1 MNNFEILHN
10 VLRNVGVKFD
20 SNTAEN
26 IMQSK
31 PGFIANL
38 LYEIRSNL
46 EKKGVNPENISLKKS
61 SHFQEMYAPMKFRQ
75 EIPQYDAFDSKHFYE
90 TLQRKTRAQKE
101 VDLENKLKRFEDFK
115 IEQNKKIKQAIIDE
129 EIRKKQELD
138 INIRNHRNKNQRY
151 HAFLQQFE
159 EKGINNWKNNMLRA
173 KQREMKDLQFQLN
186 EAQKIQK
193 NLYRGIARNVAIYHS
208 EIEKFEEN
216 FGKNGKKKLL
226 QSKTDEKKN
235 VENENVK
242 ELAEANVENEI
253 ADAGNLGIHTS
264 SNLGTAPHF
273 QSVDNRAAA
282 ICSNIYQKIM
292 LDNRTKTERNRR
304 RRKIIVEQGKTQI
317 EIENKRRE
325 EQYIGKLAKQSNQEK
340 QLTYE
345 TYRVNQCKNIIRENR
360 NLREEMYKK
369 RLEGNK
375 EFQKIN
381 EDNYL
386 KFHIENFHRDQE
398 KEDNRKK
405 DLEISQKQKQ
415 RNLNSDICKSMIDL
429 IIDISDKAYEYQ
441 QINDVEEID
450 PRVWREWTNL
460 FKNNESVL
468 YKIPEK
474 ENEVNN
480 TNNVSINK
488 ETEEKKEDNEN
499 NEPTETKKIENV
511 PENSENKENTK
522 QEDESIHIDINSR
535 YNKTFYS
542 IFNTGDTTCTK
553 LDQIL
558 DECEF
563 YEYQNNKGQWDPE
576 IIPENAFITLKPED
590 LTFNYTQPVVTQ
602 EQGKKDK
609 GGKNVS
615 APKGGANDKAK
626 PENIEEMMK
635 LEDPKDLVIPKE
647 NVKNCL
653 FGDLISILIDLKYEE
668 EKKQAQEERESR
680 KNLFRYIPIKIALI
694 GKDYSGKRTQAKILS
709 ENFPLKIYDLGN
721 LVKDALNILSSK
733 RETSN
738 KFLLTNTIKNKTQK
752 DSVNNTPN
760 NTNTNANNNLDVNN
774 QNNQNNQNTNQNNQ
788 NVPAATETNKT
799 AEANN
804 TVAQMRTEQAA
815 EEVKYAKIKD
825 LAREIKQRLGNG
837 EGVPD
842 DIYAELLCEY
852 IKIDFPPKEDYEL
865 TNEIIDRV
873 GRKEKVLE
881 EIEKNKEQNYNRPK
895 TFERKDKELN
905 DELMKISLEAS
916 KGFVVVN
923 FPNTYN
929 QAKLLENILSG
940 FIPKNE
946 SRPLKSN
953 KMKNIF
959 SIVLDKSEEILPP
972 NKLIQGGFDF
982 IFYIDVPSNECT
994 RRAVGRRIFYDVVNK
1009 ENIIYH
1015 LEDKL
1020 PSTDSNICENLK
1032 KVENVDRCESALVTR
1047 HLSFENCV
1055 NDVISFYQPF
1065 GFENKHLQSFEKID
1079 GHQEKDYV
1087 TQSILDYINQLVK
1100 LNEEH
1105 DQEIFEKH
1113 ENESFEEEDE
1123 NEEEANIS
1131 GLGGNIL
1138 VEGTSGLEEKK
1149 EEVKTEN
1156 KEEKK
1161 EEKNEEKKNNE
1172 ENNENAGGDSEEI
1185 AKENLDNEL
1194 GEKSVSNVENKILDP
1209 YEEYCQKIDKI
1220 KDSLNRD
1227 LADVLL
1233 KIWSNLFQNYVCECK
1248 SIFKFLRVQRDSIS
1262 VNYNLIC
1269 QKFIEFLKRPSKKQI
1284 LLLDYQMKYN
1294 KFLDD
1299 YPDLKDD
1306 PQVKEEHHQEV
1317 DDLNDK
1323 IYEIIETRKNEAV
1336 EERKK
1341 IMTSGWI
1348 ENEMEKFYMALERL
1362 FQNEIDKFIGSLQ
1375 IMRDYYHNLD
1385 NRPLIELPFSTI
1397 DIIKEE
1403 IDQTPIEEFSTEN
1416 NEETDPNNNNP
1427 NSANVNNT
1435 NSSNNNNNEN
1445 ALDVKETLEQY
1456 IEKNLPKSYPRV
1468 EKLYKNSLKIQ
1479 FQYEEALREAEKQKL
1494 EKEKEE
1500 NKKNAGPAKGKK
1512 PAEKNKEV
1520 AEEAVK
1526 EEVYPHGEELK
1537 QAMSNEKAKF
1547 KYKLTLLKHWGIFCL
1562 KNFRKLSLTVYNK
1575 LEDWII
1581 LAIKAENEA
1590 LNELTTML
1598 KENIESESKIKYEL
1612 ALDTFDVIV
1621 NMDVQNYIELPPKPL
1636 PAKEVIDHQ
1645 KFNIVQLK
1653 ILMEELQTYL
1663 VKDCEEPS
1671 CIRSSTFISIFL
1683 KKYISSKNDNDVYYG
1698 IPNLLKEL
1706 SFYNYFKFIKKL
1718 DPENKDLISLKQIG
1732 TFFALIS
1739 DTVPSKDDINS
1750 IREQGE
1756 KICEGGSQMNVEQFT
1771 QIVFWFDEKEKSV
1784 TLPNHEDYHREVK
1797 LKEILFDI
1805 NKDENEEGT
1814 LDLEKFI
1821 SIINL
1826 KCISNELEAD
1836 KFLEKCQGKTYYEV
1850 LFF

>member
-1 MNNFEILHN
+1 MMNNFKILHG

-20 SNTAEN
+20 SNTAKN
-26 IMQSK
+26 IMDSK

-115 IEQNKKIKQAIIDE
+115 IEQDKKIRQAIAE
-129 EIRKKQELD
+129 EEYRLEQEKA

-173 KQREMKDLQFQLN
+173 KQREIKDVQFQLN

-193 NLYRGIARNVAIYHS
+193 NLYRGIARNVAIYHH
-208 EIEKFEEN
+208 EIKQFEEN
-216 FGKNGKKKLL
+216 FGKNGKKISDLTTGK
-226 QSKTDEKKN
+226 KEENEKKG
-235 VENENVK
+235 ESNESHI
-242 ELAEANVENEI
+242 AAANVGQNDLENM
-253 ADAGNLGIHTS
+253 GGSMGIHTN
-264 SNLGTAPHF
+264 SNFGTAPHF
-273 QSVDNRAAA
+273 ESVDNRAAQ
-282 ICSNIYQKIM
+282 ICSGIYQKIM

-304 RRKIIVEQGKTQI
+304 RRKIIVEQGKAQL

-369 RLEGNK
+369 REEGNK
-375 EFQKIN
+375 EFQKLN
-381 EDNYL
+381 EENYL

-405 DLEISQKQKQ
+405 DLEINQKQKQ

-441 QINDVEEID
+441 QINDVEDID

-468 YKIPEK
+468 YKPPEETQEKKENEILQQEEEK
-474 ENEVNN
+474 EN
-480 TNNVSINK
+480 SPQ
-488 ETEEKKEDNEN
+488 EE
-499 NEPTETKKIENV
+499 
-511 PENSENKENTK
+511 ENKENIEKEEENKQKNEENNAGNENQKPEEEKK

-576 IIPENAFITLKPED
+576 IIPETAFISLKPDD
-590 LTFNYTQPVVTQ
+590 LAFNYTQPITNQ
-602 EQGKKDK
+602 EQNKKDK
-609 GGKNVS
+609 GGKNVN
-615 APKGGANDKAK
+615 AGKGGNEKAK

-635 LEDPKDLVIPKE
+635 LEDPNDLIIPKE
-647 NVKNCL
+647 NIKNCL
-653 FGDLISILIDLKYEE
+653 FGDLIGILIDLKYEE
-668 EKKQAQEERESR
+668 EKKKYQEEKDSR

-709 ENFPLKIYDLGN
+709 ENFPLKIYDLGD
-721 LVKDALNILSSK
+721 LVKDALNTLSSK
-733 RETSN
+733 RETTN
-738 KFLLTNTIKNKTQK
+738 KFLLTNSIKSKTLQK
-752 DSVNNTPN
+752 EQTPQNNENNPN
-760 NTNTNANNNLDVNN
+760 NTNNTPTP
-774 QNNQNNQNTNQNNQ
+774 QNE
-788 NVPAATETNKT
+788 ANKT
-799 AEANN
+799 AVDQANN
-804 TVAQMRTEQAA
+804 TIAQMRNEQAA
-815 EEVKYAKIKD
+815 EEVKYSKIKD

-852 IKIDFPPKEDYEL
+852 IKIDFPPKEDFEV

-873 GRKEKVLE
+873 SRKEKVLE
-881 EIEKNKEQNYNRPK
+881 EIEKNKEENIKRPK

-916 KGFVVVN
+916 KGFVIVN

-929 QAKLLENILSG
+929 QAKLLENIISG
-940 FIPKNE
+940 YIPKNE
-946 SRPLKSN
+946 SRQLKSN
-953 KMKNIF
+953 KMKNTF
-959 SIVLDKSEEILPP
+959 SIVLDKSEEVLPP
-972 NKLIQGGFDF
+972 NKLILGGFDF
-982 IFYIDVPSNECT
+982 IFYINVPSNECI
-994 RRAVGRRIFYDVVNK
+994 RRAVGRRLFYNAKDK
-1009 ENIIYH
+1009 EQIIYH

-1032 KVENVDRCESALVTR
+1032 KVGNIDRCESALVTR
-1047 HLSFENCV
+1047 HLSFENSV
-1055 NDVISFYQPF
+1055 DDVISFYQPF
-1065 GFENKHLQSFEKID
+1065 GFENKKLQSFEEIN
-1079 GHQEKDYV
+1079 GNQEKDYV
-1087 TQSILDYINQLVK
+1087 TQNILTYINKLVE

-1113 ENESFEEEDE
+1113 ENESLEEEDE
-1123 NEEEANIS
+1123 GDEDQNIS
-1131 GLGGNIL
+1131 DQLLEGN
-1138 VEGTSGLEEKK
+1138 SALEDKK
-1149 EEVKTEN
+1149 DDLAKAGNVA
-1156 KEEKK
+1156 
-1161 EEKNEEKKNNE
+1161 NNLL
-1172 ENNENAGGDSEEI
+1172 ENNEANNLGENKNDSEDI
-1185 AKENLDNEL
+1185 AKEGGEEIGEQEL
-1194 GEKSVSNVENKILDP
+1194 SKKIEENKPLDK
-1209 YEEYCQKIDKI
+1209 YEEYCQKIQKI

-1227 LADVLL
+1227 LADILL

-1403 IDQTPIEEFSTEN
+1403 IDQTPIEEFATET
-1416 NEETDPNNNNP
+1416 EENNNNT
-1427 NSANVNNT
+1427 NTENTNKENANKENNT
-1435 NSSNNNNNEN
+1435 ES
-1445 ALDVKETLEQY
+1445 DVKETLEQY

-1479 FQYEEALREAEKQKL
+1479 FQYEEALREAEKAKL

-1500 NKKNAGPAKGKK
+1500 NKKNAAAVKGKK
-1512 PAEKNKEV
+1512 APDKNKEN
-1520 AEEAVK
+1520 AEETQK
-1526 EEVYPHGEELK
+1526 DEVYPHSDELK

-1547 KYKLTLLKHWGIFCL
+1547 KYKLTLLKYWGIQCL

-1590 LNELTTML
+1590 LNELTVML

-1636 PAKEVIDHQ
+1636 PAKEVIDHN

-1663 VKDCEEPS
+1663 VENTS
-1671 CIRSSTFISIFL
+1671 SIRSSTFISIFL

-1698 IPNLLKEL
+1698 IPNMLKNL

-1718 DPENKDLISLKQIG
+1718 DPENTDLISLKQIG
-1732 TFFALIS
+1732 TFFALLSNIIP
-1739 DTVPSKDDINS
+1739 TKEEINE
-1750 IREQGE
+1750 IKEQG
-1756 KICEGGSQMNVEQFT
+1756 KKLSGDDYPLVTMSQFT
-1771 QIVFWFDEKEKSV
+1771 QIEFWFDQNEKSP
-1784 TLPNHEDYHREVK
+1784 TLKNHEDYHRELK

-1805 NKDENEEGT
+1805 NKNTNQSQEDAESLMDMEEFINII
-1814 LDLEKFI
+1814 DLE
-1821 SIINL
+1821 
-1826 KCISNELEAD
+1826 CISTEPE
-1836 KFLEKCQGKTYYEV
+1836 KFQGKTYYDI

>member
-1 MNNFEILHN
+1 MNNFKILHG

-20 SNTAEN
+20 TNTAEN

-101 VDLENKLKRFEDFK
+101 IDLENKLKRFEDFK
-115 IEQNKKIKQAIIDE
+115 IEQTKKIKQAIAE
-129 EIRKKQELD
+129 EQYRLEQEKA

-173 KQREMKDLQFQLN
+173 KQREIKDVQFQLN

-193 NLYRGIARNVAIYHS
+193 NLYRGIAKNIAIYHH
-208 EIEKFEEN
+208 EIKQFEEN
-216 FGKNGKKKLL
+216 FGKNGKKR
-226 QSKTDEKKN
+226 TDLNAGKKEENEKKG
-235 VENENVK
+235 ESNESHI
-242 ELAEANVENEI
+242 AAANVPNDLENMG
-253 ADAGNLGIHTS
+253 GNTGIQTN
-264 SNLGTAPHF
+264 SNFGSAPHF
-273 QSVDNRAAA
+273 ESVDNRAAN
-282 ICSNIYQKIM
+282 ICAGIFQKIM

-304 RRKIIVEQGKTQI
+304 RRKIIVEQGKAQL

-369 RLEGNK
+369 RDEGNK

-415 RNLNSDICKSMIDL
+415 RNQNSNICRSMVDL
-429 IIDISDKAYEYQ
+429 IVDISDKAYEYQ

-468 YKIPEK
+468 YKPPEEVK
-474 ENEVNN
+474 EK
-480 TNNVSINK
+480 K
-488 ETEEKKEDNEN
+488 ETENKEEEEEKEKEKAEEENKEPEEEKETKEKKENVEEGENNKQNNEN
-499 NEPTETKKIENV
+499 QEEK
-511 PENSENKENTK
+511 K

-542 IFNTGDTTCTK
+542 IFNTGDTSCTK

-563 YEYQNNKGQWDPE
+563 YEYQNNKGQWNPE
-576 IIPENAFITLKPED
+576 IIPESAFVSLKPED
-590 LTFNYTQPVVTQ
+590 LAFNYTQPVINQ
-602 EQGKKDK
+602 EQNKKEK
-609 GGKNVS
+609 GGKNVN
-615 APKGGANDKAK
+615 AGKGGTNDKAK

-635 LEDPKDLVIPKE
+635 LENPNDLIIPKE

-653 FGDLISILIDLKYEE
+653 FGDLIGVLIDLKYEE
-668 EKKQAQEERESR
+668 EKKKYQEEKDSR
-680 KNLFRYIPIKIALI
+680 KNLFRYIPIKIAII

-709 ENFPLKIYDLGN
+709 ENFPLKIYDLGE

-738 KFLLTNTIKNKTQK
+738 KFLLTNTIKNKTIQK
-752 DSVNNTPN
+752 EQEKQTANENN
-760 NTNTNANNNLDVNN
+760 NANNPQNQANNDANNTALD
-774 QNNQNNQNTNQNNQ
+774 
-788 NVPAATETNKT
+788 K
-799 AEANN
+799 ANN

-815 EEVKYAKIKD
+815 EEVKYSKIKD
-825 LAREIKQRLGNG
+825 LAREIKHRLGNG

-852 IKIDFPPKEDYEL
+852 IKIDFPPKEDSEV

-873 GRKEKVLE
+873 DRKEKVLE
-881 EIEKNKEQNYNRPK
+881 EIEKNKEENIKRPK

-929 QAKLLENILSG
+929 QAKLLEKILSG
-940 FIPKNE
+940 YIPKSE
-946 SRPLKSN
+946 SRQLKSN

-972 NKLIQGGFDF
+972 NKLILGGFDF
-982 IFYIDVPSNECT
+982 IFYINVPGNECI
-994 RRAVGRRIFYDVVNK
+994 RRAVGRRLFYDSKNREK
-1009 ENIIYH
+1009 IIYH

-1020 PSTDSNICENLK
+1020 PLTDSNICENLK
-1032 KVENVDRCESALVTR
+1032 KVGNIDRCESALVTR
-1047 HLSFENCV
+1047 HLSFENSV
-1055 NDVISFYQPF
+1055 DEVISFYQPF
-1065 GFENKHLQSFEKID
+1065 GFENKHLQSFEEIN
-1079 GHQEKDYV
+1079 GNQEKDYV
-1087 TQSILDYINQLVK
+1087 TQNILTYINKLVE

-1113 ENESFEEEDE
+1113 QNESIEEEDE
-1123 NEEEANIS
+1123 GDEDQNIS
-1131 GLGGNIL
+1131 DQLLDGN
-1138 VEGTSGLEEKK
+1138 SALEDKK
-1149 EEVKTEN
+1149 DDLTKAGNVAN
-1156 KEEKK
+1156 S
-1161 EEKNEEKKNNE
+1161 NLL
-1172 ENNENAGGDSEEI
+1172 ENNEANNIGENKNDSEDLAKEGGDEI
-1185 AKENLDNEL
+1185 PEQALSKPIEDNKPLD
-1194 GEKSVSNVENKILDP
+1194 K
-1209 YEEYCQKIDKI
+1209 YEEYCQKIQKI

-1227 LADVLL
+1227 LADILL

-1403 IDQTPIEEFSTEN
+1403 IDQTPIEEFNTEN
-1416 NEETDPNNNNP
+1416 EE
-1427 NSANVNNT
+1427 NNT
-1435 NSSNNNNNEN
+1435 NQENNKENNNTES
-1445 ALDVKETLEQY
+1445 DVKETLEQY

-1479 FQYEEALREAEKQKL
+1479 FQYEEALREAERAKL
-1494 EKEKEE
+1494 EKEKED

-1512 PAEKNKEV
+1512 ANDKAKDNVEEV
-1520 AEEAVK
+1520 VK
-1526 EEVYPHGEELK
+1526 EEVYAHSEELK

-1547 KYKLTLLKHWGIFCL
+1547 KYKLTLLKYWGILCL
-1562 KNFRKLSLTVYNK
+1562 KNFRRLSLTVYNK

-1590 LNELTTML
+1590 LNELTIML

-1636 PAKEVIDHQ
+1636 PAKEVIDHN

-1663 VKDCEEPS
+1663 VENTS
-1671 CIRSSTFISIFL
+1671 SIRSSTFISIFL

-1698 IPNLLKEL
+1698 IPNMLKNL

-1718 DPENKDLISLKQIG
+1718 DPENTDLISLKQIG
-1732 TFFALIS
+1732 TFFALLSNVIP
-1739 DTVPSKDDINS
+1739 TKEDINS
-1750 IREQGE
+1750 IKEQG
-1756 KICEGGSQMNVEQFT
+1756 KKLSGDDYPLVTMSQFT
-1771 QIVFWFDEKEKSV
+1771 QIEFWFDENEKSP
-1784 TLPNHEDYHREVK
+1784 TLKNHEDYHRELK

-1805 NKDENEEGT
+1805 NKNTNQSQEDAECLMDMEE
-1814 LDLEKFI
+1814 FI
-1821 SIINL
+1821 NIINL
-1826 KCISNELEAD
+1826 ECISAEAD
-1836 KFLEKCQGKTYYEV
+1836 KFQGKSYYDI

>member
-1 MNNFEILHN
+1 MNNFKILHN

-20 SNTAEN
+20 TNTAQN

-75 EIPQYDAFDSKHFYE
+75 EIPPYDTFDSKHFYE

-101 VDLENKLKRFEDFK
+101 IDLENKLKRFEDFK
-115 IEQNKKIKQAIIDE
+115 IEQNKKIKQAIAE
-129 EIRKKQELD
+129 EQYRLEQERA

-173 KQREMKDLQFQLN
+173 KQREIKDVQFQLN

-193 NLYRGIARNVAIYHS
+193 NLYRGIAKNIAIYHH
-208 EIEKFEEN
+208 EIKQFEEN
-216 FGKNGKKKLL
+216 FGKNGKKR
-226 QSKTDEKKN
+226 TDLNQGKKEENEKKG
-235 VENENVK
+235 ESNEHHI
-242 ELAEANVENEI
+242 ATANVPNDLENMP
-253 ADAGNLGIHTS
+253 GKSGIQTN
-264 SNLGTAPHF
+264 SNFGTAPHF
-273 QSVDNRAAA
+273 ESVDVRAAN
-282 ICSNIYQKIM
+282 ICSGIYQKIM

-304 RRKIIVEQGKTQI
+304 RRKIIVEQSKAQL

-369 RLEGNK
+369 RDEGNK
-375 EFQKIN
+375 EFQKMN

-386 KFHIENFHRDQE
+386 KFNIENFHRDQE

-415 RNLNSDICKSMIDL
+415 RNQNSDICRSMVDL
-429 IIDISDKAYEYQ
+429 IVDISDKAYEYQ

-468 YKIPEK
+468 YKQPEEVK
-474 ENEVNN
+474 EK
-480 TNNVSINK
+480 K
-488 ETEEKKEDNEN
+488 ETEKEEEKEIEPQEQPTEPEKKEENVEENKQNNEN
-499 NEPTETKKIENV
+499 QEEKK
-511 PENSENKENTK
+511 
-522 QEDESIHIDINSR
+522 EDESIHIDINSR

-563 YEYQNNKGQWDPE
+563 YEYQNNKGQWNPE
-576 IIPENAFITLKPED
+576 IIPETAFVSLKSDD
-590 LTFNYTQPVVTQ
+590 LIFNYTQPIINQ
-602 EQGKKDK
+602 EQNKKEK
-609 GGKNVS
+609 GGKNVN
-615 APKGGANDKAK
+615 PKGGAAEKAK
-626 PENIEEMMK
+626 PENLEEMMK
-635 LEDPKDLVIPKE
+635 LEDPNDLIIPKE

-653 FGDLISILIDLKYEE
+653 FGDLIGVLIDLKYEE
-668 EKKQAQEERESR
+668 EKKKYQEEKESR

-694 GKDYSGKRTQAKILS
+694 GKDYAGKRTQAKILS
-709 ENFPLKIYDLGN
+709 ENFPLKIYDLGD
-721 LVKDALNILSSK
+721 LVKDALNVLSSK

-738 KFLLTNTIKNKTQK
+738 KFLLTNTIKNKTLPKEQQ
-752 DSVNNTPN
+752 TQ
-760 NTNTNANNNLDVNN
+760 NANEANNANAQNQANN
-774 QNNQNNQNTNQNNQ
+774 E
-788 NVPAATETNKT
+788 ANKT
-799 AEANN
+799 GVEQANN

-852 IKIDFPPKEDYEL
+852 IKIDFPPKEDFEV
-865 TNEIIDRV
+865 TNEIIERV
-873 GRKEKVLE
+873 SRKEKVLE
-881 EIEKNKEQNYNRPK
+881 EIEKNKEENIKRPK

-940 FIPKNE
+940 YIPKNE
-946 SRPLKSN
+946 SRQLKSN

-972 NKLIQGGFDF
+972 NKLILGGFDF
-982 IFYIDVPSNECT
+982 IFYINVPGNECI
-994 RRAVGRRIFYDVVNK
+994 RRAVGRRLFYDIKEK

-1020 PSTDSNICENLK
+1020 PSTDTNICENLK
-1032 KVENVDRCESALVTR
+1032 KVGNIDRCESALVTR
-1047 HLSFENCV
+1047 HLSFENSV
-1055 NDVISFYQPF
+1055 DEVISFYQPF
-1065 GFENKHLQSFEKID
+1065 GFENKHLQSFEEIN
-1079 GHQEKDYV
+1079 GNQEKDYV
-1087 TQSILDYINQLVK
+1087 TQNILTYINQLVE

-1105 DQEIFEKH
+1105 DQEIYEKH
-1113 ENESFEEEDE
+1113 ENESIEEEDE
-1123 NEEEANIS
+1123 GEEEQNIS
-1131 GLGGNIL
+1131 DQLLDGNSAIEDKKDDL
-1138 VEGTSGLEEKK
+1138 AKTSN
-1149 EEVKTEN
+1149 VA
-1156 KEEKK
+1156 
-1161 EEKNEEKKNNE
+1161 NNLL
-1172 ENNENAGGDSEEI
+1172 ENNEANNLEENKNDSEILAKEGGDEI
-1185 AKENLDNEL
+1185 PEQALSKQIE
-1194 GEKSVSNVENKILDP
+1194 ENKPLDK
-1209 YEEYCQKIDKI
+1209 YEEHCQKIQKI
-1220 KDSLNRD
+1220 KDSLNKD
-1227 LADVLL
+1227 LADILL

-1403 IDQTPIEEFSTEN
+1403 IDQIPIEEFNTE
-1416 NEETDPNNNNP
+1416 NEETNTNQENNKE
-1427 NSANVNNT
+1427 NNT
-1435 NSSNNNNNEN
+1435 EG
-1445 ALDVKETLEQY
+1445 DVKETLEQY

-1479 FQYEEALREAEKQKL
+1479 FQYEEALREAEKVKL
-1494 EKEKEE
+1494 EKEKED
-1500 NKKNAGPAKGKK
+1500 NKKNAAPAKGKK
-1512 PAEKNKEV
+1512 GNEKNKDAV
-1520 AEEAVK
+1520 EEAQK
-1526 EEVYPHGEELK
+1526 EEVYPHSEELK
-1537 QAMSNEKAKF
+1537 KAMSNEKAKF
-1547 KYKLTLLKHWGIFCL
+1547 KYKLTLLKYWGILCL
-1562 KNFRKLSLTVYNK
+1562 KNFRRLSLTVYNK

-1590 LNELTTML
+1590 LNELTIML

-1636 PAKEVIDHQ
+1636 PAKEVIDHN

-1663 VKDCEEPS
+1663 VENTS
-1671 CIRSSTFISIFL
+1671 SIRSSTFISIFL

-1698 IPNLLKEL
+1698 IPNMLKNL

-1718 DPENKDLISLKQIG
+1718 DPENTDLISLKQIG
-1732 TFFALIS
+1732 TFFGLLSNVIP
-1739 DTVPSKDDINS
+1739 TKEEINE
-1750 IREQGE
+1750 IKEQG
-1756 KICEGGSQMNVEQFT
+1756 KKLSGDDYPLMTMSQFT
-1771 QIVFWFDEKEKSV
+1771 QIKFWFDENEKSP
-1784 TLPNHEDYHREVK
+1784 TLKNHEDYHRDLK

-1805 NKDENEEGT
+1805 NKNTNQSKEDSESLMDMDEFINII
-1814 LDLEKFI
+1814 DLE
-1821 SIINL
+1821 
-1826 KCISNELEAD
+1826 CISAETD
-1836 KFLEKCQGKTYYEV
+1836 KFQGKTYYDI

>member
-1 MNNFEILHN
+1 MMNNFKILHG

-20 SNTAEN
+20 SNTAKN
-26 IMQSK
+26 IMDSK

-115 IEQNKKIKQAIIDE
+115 IEQDKKIRQAIAE
-129 EIRKKQELD
+129 EEYRLEQEKA

-173 KQREMKDLQFQLN
+173 KQREIKDVQFQLN

-193 NLYRGIARNVAIYHS
+193 NLYRGIARNVAIYHH
-208 EIEKFEEN
+208 EIKQFEEN
-216 FGKNGKKKLL
+216 FGKNGKKISDLTTGK
-226 QSKTDEKKN
+226 KEENEKKG
-235 VENENVK
+235 ESNESHI
-242 ELAEANVENEI
+242 AAANVGQNDLENM
-253 ADAGNLGIHTS
+253 GGSMGIHTN
-264 SNLGTAPHF
+264 SNFGTAPHF
-273 QSVDNRAAA
+273 ESVDNRAAQ
-282 ICSNIYQKIM
+282 ICSGIYQKIM

-304 RRKIIVEQGKTQI
+304 RRKIIVEQGKAQL

-369 RLEGNK
+369 REEGNK
-375 EFQKIN
+375 EFQKLN
-381 EDNYL
+381 EENYL

-405 DLEISQKQKQ
+405 DLEINQKQKQ

-468 YKIPEK
+468 YKPPEETQEKKENEILPQEEEK
-474 ENEVNN
+474 ENAPQ
-480 TNNVSINK
+480 
-488 ETEEKKEDNEN
+488 EE
-499 NEPTETKKIENV
+499 
-511 PENSENKENTK
+511 ENKENIEKEEENKQKNEENNAGNENQKPEEEKK

-576 IIPENAFITLKPED
+576 IIPETAFISLKPDD
-590 LTFNYTQPVVTQ
+590 LAFNYTQPITNQ
-602 EQGKKDK
+602 EQNKKDK
-609 GGKNVS
+609 GGKNVN
-615 APKGGANDKAK
+615 AGKGGNEKAK

-635 LEDPKDLVIPKE
+635 LEDPNDLIIPKE
-647 NVKNCL
+647 NIKNCL
-653 FGDLISILIDLKYEE
+653 FGDLIGILIDLKYEE
-668 EKKQAQEERESR
+668 EKKKYQEEKDSR

-709 ENFPLKIYDLGN
+709 ENFPLKIYDLGD
-721 LVKDALNILSSK
+721 LVKDALNTLSSK
-733 RETSN
+733 RETTN
-738 KFLLTNTIKNKTQK
+738 KFLLTNSIKSKTLQK
-752 DSVNNTPN
+752 EQTPQNNENNPN
-760 NTNTNANNNLDVNN
+760 NTNNTPTP
-774 QNNQNNQNTNQNNQ
+774 QNE
-788 NVPAATETNKT
+788 ANKT
-799 AEANN
+799 AVDQANN
-804 TVAQMRTEQAA
+804 TIAQMRNEQAA
-815 EEVKYAKIKD
+815 EEVKYSKIKD

-852 IKIDFPPKEDYEL
+852 IKIDFPPKEDFEV

-873 GRKEKVLE
+873 SRKEKVLE
-881 EIEKNKEQNYNRPK
+881 EIEKNKEENIKRPK

-916 KGFVVVN
+916 KGFVIVN

-929 QAKLLENILSG
+929 QAKLLENIISG
-940 FIPKNE
+940 YIPKNE
-946 SRPLKSN
+946 SRQLKSN
-953 KMKNIF
+953 KMKNTF
-959 SIVLDKSEEILPP
+959 SIVLDKSEEVLPP
-972 NKLIQGGFDF
+972 NKLILGGFDF
-982 IFYIDVPSNECT
+982 IFYINVPSNECI
-994 RRAVGRRIFYDVVNK
+994 RRAVGRRLFYNAKDK
-1009 ENIIYH
+1009 EQIIYH

-1032 KVENVDRCESALVTR
+1032 KVGNIDRCESALVTR
-1047 HLSFENCV
+1047 HLSFENSV
-1055 NDVISFYQPF
+1055 DDVISFYQPF
-1065 GFENKHLQSFEKID
+1065 GFENKKLQSFEEIN
-1079 GHQEKDYV
+1079 GNQEKDYV
-1087 TQSILDYINQLVK
+1087 TQNILTYINKLVE

-1113 ENESFEEEDE
+1113 ENESLEEEDE
-1123 NEEEANIS
+1123 GDEDQNIS
-1131 GLGGNIL
+1131 DQLLEGN
-1138 VEGTSGLEEKK
+1138 SALEDKK
-1149 EEVKTEN
+1149 DDLAKAGNVA
-1156 KEEKK
+1156 
-1161 EEKNEEKKNNE
+1161 NNLL
-1172 ENNENAGGDSEEI
+1172 ENNEANNLGENKNDSEDI
-1185 AKENLDNEL
+1185 AKEGGEEIGEQEL
-1194 GEKSVSNVENKILDP
+1194 SKKIEENKPLDK
-1209 YEEYCQKIDKI
+1209 YEEYCQKIQKI

-1227 LADVLL
+1227 LADILL

-1403 IDQTPIEEFSTEN
+1403 IDQTPIEEFATET
-1416 NEETDPNNNNP
+1416 EENNNNT
-1427 NSANVNNT
+1427 NTENTNKENANKENNT
-1435 NSSNNNNNEN
+1435 ES
-1445 ALDVKETLEQY
+1445 DVKETLEQY

-1479 FQYEEALREAEKQKL
+1479 FQYEEALREAEKAKL

-1500 NKKNAGPAKGKK
+1500 NKKNAAAVKGKK
-1512 PAEKNKEV
+1512 APDKNKEN
-1520 AEEAVK
+1520 AEETQK
-1526 EEVYPHGEELK
+1526 DEVYPHSDELK

-1547 KYKLTLLKHWGIFCL
+1547 KYKLTLLKYWGIQCL

-1590 LNELTTML
+1590 LNELTVML

-1636 PAKEVIDHQ
+1636 PAKEVIDHN

-1663 VKDCEEPS
+1663 VENTS
-1671 CIRSSTFISIFL
+1671 SIRSSTFISIFL

-1698 IPNLLKEL
+1698 IPNMLKNL

-1718 DPENKDLISLKQIG
+1718 DPENTDLISLKQIG
-1732 TFFALIS
+1732 TFFALLSNIIP
-1739 DTVPSKDDINS
+1739 TKEEINE
-1750 IREQGE
+1750 IKEQG
-1756 KICEGGSQMNVEQFT
+1756 KKLSGDDYPLVTMSQFT
-1771 QIVFWFDEKEKSV
+1771 QIEFWFDQNEKSP
-1784 TLPNHEDYHREVK
+1784 TLKNHEDYHRELK

-1805 NKDENEEGT
+1805 NKNTNQSQEDAESLMDMEEFINII
-1814 LDLEKFI
+1814 DLE
-1821 SIINL
+1821 
-1826 KCISNELEAD
+1826 CISTEPE
-1836 KFLEKCQGKTYYEV
+1836 KFQGKTYYDI

>member
-1 MNNFEILHN
+1 MMNNFNILHN

-20 SNTAEN
+20 INIAKN
-26 IMQSK
+26 IMEAK
-31 PGFIANL
+31 PGYIANL

-101 VDLENKLKRFEDFK
+101 VDLEKKLKRFEDFK
-115 IEQNKKIKQAIIDE
+115 IEQNKKIKQAIE
-129 EIRKKQELD
+129 EEKFRQEQERA

-173 KQREMKDLQFQLN
+173 KQREIKDVQFQLN

-193 NLYRGIARNVAIYHS
+193 NLYRGIAKNIAIYHH
-208 EIEKFEEN
+208 EINQFEAN
-216 FGKNGKKKLL
+216 FGKNGKKLEMNK
-226 QSKTDEKKN
+226 SKKKEETEKKGDS
-235 VENENVK
+235 NEN
-242 ELAEANVENEI
+242 AIAGANINQQDLENI
-253 ADAGNLGIHTS
+253 PGGLGSNQGASNFGNV
-264 SNLGTAPHF
+264 PHF
-273 QSVDNRAAA
+273 QSVDTRAAN
-282 ICSNIYQKIM
+282 ICEGIYQKIM

-304 RRKIIVEQGKTQI
+304 RRKIIVEQSKAQL

-345 TYRVNQCKNIIRENR
+345 TYRVNQCKNIIKENR

-369 RLEGNK
+369 REEGNK
-375 EFQKIN
+375 EFQKMN
-381 EDNYL
+381 EENYL
-386 KFHIENFHRDQE
+386 KFNIENFHRDQE

-415 RNLNSDICKSMIDL
+415 RSHNSDICKEMIDL

-441 QINDVEEID
+441 QINDVEDID
-450 PRVWREWTNL
+450 HRVWREWTNL
-460 FKNNESVL
+460 FKNNQSVL
-468 YKIPEK
+468 YKPEEEEKEQVKKEPEENKEENKEPEEIEHKEENKEVKEGEK
-474 ENEVNN
+474 ENP
-480 TNNVSINK
+480 
-488 ETEEKKEDNEN
+488 EEKKDQ
-499 NEPTETKKIENV
+499 
-511 PENSENKENTK
+511 PEK
-522 QEDESIHIDINSR
+522 EDESIHIDINSR

-558 DECEF
+558 DENEF
-563 YEYQNNKGQWDPE
+563 YEYQNNKGQWNPE
-576 IIPENAFITLKPED
+576 LIPESAFITLKPDD
-590 LTFNYTQPVVTQ
+590 LTFNYTPPVTQ
-602 EQGKKDK
+602 ETNKKEK
-609 GGKNVS
+609 GGKNVN
-615 APKGGANDKAK
+615 PGKGGANDKAK

-635 LEDPKDLVIPKE
+635 LEDPKDLIIPKE
-647 NVKNCL
+647 NVKNCF
-653 FGDLISILIDLKYEE
+653 FGDLIGILIDIKYEE
-668 EKKQAQEERESR
+668 EKKKYQEERESQ

-694 GKDYSGKRTQAKILS
+694 GKDFSGKRTQAKILS

-721 LVKDALNILSSK
+721 LVQEALNLLNSK
-733 RETSN
+733 RETTTTN
-738 KFLLTNTIKNKTQK
+738 KFLLTNSIKNKTQQK
-752 DSVNNTPN
+752 DANPQSPN
-760 NTNTNANNNLDVNN
+760 QDQSPNPQA
-774 QNNQNNQNTNQNNQ
+774 QNNPNQPNTEGN
-788 NVPAATETNKT
+788 NKT
-799 AEANN
+799 QGDQ
-804 TVAQMRTEQAA
+804 VAQMRNEQAA
-815 EEVKYAKIKD
+815 EEVKYARIKE
-825 LAREIKQRLGNG
+825 LAREIKLRLGEG

-842 DIYAELLCEY
+842 EIYAELLCEY
-852 IKIDFPPKEDYEL
+852 IKIDFPPKDDEEVI
-865 TNEIIDRV
+865 NEIIERV
-873 GRKEKVLE
+873 SRKEKVLE
-881 EIEKNKEQNYNRPK
+881 EIEKNKEENIKRPK

-916 KGFVVVN
+916 KGFVIVN

-929 QAKLLENILSG
+929 QAKSLENILSG
-940 FIPKNE
+940 YIPKSE
-946 SRPLKSN
+946 SRPLKSLR
-953 KMKNIF
+953 MKNLF
-959 SIVLDKSEEILPP
+959 SIVLDQSEEILPP
-972 NKLIQGGFDF
+972 NKLILGGFDF
-982 IFYIDVPSNECT
+982 IFYINVPSNECT
-994 RRAVGRRIFYDVVNK
+994 RRAVGRRLFYDAKNK

-1020 PSTDSNICENLK
+1020 PPTNSNICENLR
-1032 KVENVDRCESALVTR
+1032 KVGNIDRCESALVTR
-1047 HLSFENCV
+1047 HLSFENSV
-1055 NDVISFYQPF
+1055 NEVISFYQPF
-1065 GFENKHLQSFEKID
+1065 GFENKHLQSFEEIN
-1079 GHQEKDYV
+1079 GNQEKDYV
-1087 TQSILDYINQLVK
+1087 TQNILTYINQLVE

-1105 DQEIFEKH
+1105 DQEVYEKH
-1113 ENESFEEEDE
+1113 ENESIEEEDE
-1123 NEEEANIS
+1123 GEDEQNIS
-1131 GLGGNIL
+1131 DNLLEGN
-1138 VEGTSGLEEKK
+1138 SALEDKK
-1149 EEVKTEN
+1149 EQN
-1156 KEEKK
+1156 DIL
-1161 EEKNEEKKNNE
+1161 
-1172 ENNENAGGDSEEI
+1172 ENNEVLNSGEKQNDSELL
-1185 AKENLDNEL
+1185 ANEEGAAIDEGGL
-1194 GEKSVSNVENKILDP
+1194 VNKQEEENKPLDK
-1209 YEEYCQKIDKI
+1209 YEEYCQKIQKI
-1220 KDSLNRD
+1220 KDSLNKD
-1227 LADVLL
+1227 LADILL

-1403 IDQTPIEEFSTEN
+1403 IDQTPIEEFNVEG
-1416 NEETDPNNNNP
+1416 EETQQENKEKE
-1427 NSANVNNT
+1427 NT
-1435 NSSNNNNNEN
+1435 NSEAS
-1445 ALDVKETLEQY
+1445 VKETLEQY
-1456 IEKNLPKSYPRV
+1456 IEKNMPKSYPRV

-1479 FQYEEALREAEKQKL
+1479 FQYEEALRESERAKI
-1494 EKEKEE
+1494 EKEKEDA
-1500 NKKNAGPAKGKK
+1500 KKNAAPGKGKK
-1512 PAEKNKEV
+1512 APDKGKENQ
-1520 AEEAVK
+1520 EETVK
-1526 EEVYPHGEELK
+1526 EEVYPHNDELK
-1537 QAMSNEKAKF
+1537 QAISNEKSKF
-1547 KYKLTLLKHWGIFCL
+1547 KYKLTLLKYWGISCL
-1562 KNFRKLSLTVYNK
+1562 KNFRRLSLTVYNK

-1590 LNELTTML
+1590 LTELTTML
-1598 KENIESESKIKYEL
+1598 KENIESETKIKYEL
-1612 ALDTFDVIV
+1612 ALETFDVIV

-1636 PAKEVIDHQ
+1636 PAKEVIDHN

-1663 VKDCEEPS
+1663 VENTS
-1671 CIRSSTFISIFL
+1671 SIRSSTFISIFL

-1718 DPENKDLISLKQIG
+1718 DPENTDLISLKHIG
-1732 TFFALIS
+1732 TFFSLLSDVIPTKNEISQIKEQAKKLCGDDYPLI
-1739 DTVPSKDDINS
+1739 T
-1750 IREQGE
+1750 
-1756 KICEGGSQMNVEQFT
+1756 MNQFV
-1771 QIVFWFDEKEKSV
+1771 QIEFWFDEKERSP
-1784 TLPNHEDYHREVK
+1784 TLKNHEDYHRDVK

-1805 NKDENEEGT
+1805 NKNQNVAQTQEENEAEAVV
-1814 LDLEKFI
+1814 DLEEFI
-1821 SIINL
+1821 TILNL
-1826 KCISNELEAD
+1826 DCLGSETD
-1836 KFLEKCQGKTYYEV
+1836 KYQGKTYYEA

>member
-1 MNNFEILHN
+1 MNNFKILHG

-20 SNTAEN
+20 TNTAQN

-101 VDLENKLKRFEDFK
+101 IDLENKLKRFEDFK
-115 IEQNKKIKQAIIDE
+115 IEQNKKIKQAIAE
-129 EIRKKQELD
+129 EQYRLEQEKA

-173 KQREMKDLQFQLN
+173 KQREIKDVQFQLN

-193 NLYRGIARNVAIYHS
+193 NLYRGIARNIAIYHH
-208 EIEKFEEN
+208 EIKQFEEN
-216 FGKNGKKKLL
+216 FGKNGKKR
-226 QSKTDEKKN
+226 TDLTAGKKEENEKKGESN
-235 VENENVK
+235 ESHIASAKVGPNDLENMGGNTGIQTN
-242 ELAEANVENEI
+242 ANF
-253 ADAGNLGIHTS
+253 GS
-264 SNLGTAPHF
+264 APHF
-273 QSVDNRAAA
+273 ESVDTRAAN
-282 ICSNIYQKIM
+282 ICSAIYQKIM

-304 RRKIIVEQGKTQI
+304 RRKIIVEQGKAQL

-369 RLEGNK
+369 RDEGNK

-386 KFHIENFHRDQE
+386 KFHIENLHRDQE

-415 RNLNSDICKSMIDL
+415 RNQNSDICRSMVDL
-429 IIDISDKAYEYQ
+429 IVDISDKAYEYQ

-468 YKIPEK
+468 FKPQEEAKEK
-474 ENEVNN
+474 
-480 TNNVSINK
+480 K
-488 ETEEKKEDNEN
+488 ETENKEEEKEKSENQEPEEEKEAKETKEKKETAEEGEANKAANNEN
-499 NEPTETKKIENV
+499 
-511 PENSENKENTK
+511 PEEKK
-522 QEDESIHIDINSR
+522 QEEESIHIDINSR

-542 IFNTGDTTCTK
+542 IFNTGDTSCTK

-563 YEYQNNKGQWDPE
+563 YEYQNNKGQWNPE
-576 IIPENAFITLKPED
+576 IIPESAFVSLKPED
-590 LTFNYTQPVVTQ
+590 LTFNYTQPLVNQ
-602 EQGKKDK
+602 EQNKKEK
-609 GGKNVS
+609 GGKNVN
-615 APKGGANDKAK
+615 AGKGGANDKAK

-635 LEDPKDLVIPKE
+635 LENPNDLIIPKE

-653 FGDLISILIDLKYEE
+653 FGDLIGVLIDLKYEE
-668 EKKQAQEERESR
+668 EKKKYQEEKDAK
-680 KNLFRYIPIKIALI
+680 KNLFRYIPIKIAII

-709 ENFPLKIYDLGN
+709 ENFPLKIYDLGE

-738 KFLLTNTIKNKTQK
+738 KFILTNSIKNKTLQK
-752 DSVNNTPN
+752 DEKP
-760 NTNTNANNNLDVNN
+760 NTNENNNANPNANNANAP
-774 QNNQNNQNTNQNNQ
+774 Q
-788 NVPAATETNKT
+788 NVPNNDANNT
-799 AEANN
+799 ALEKGSN

-815 EEVKYAKIKD
+815 EEVKYSKIKE
-825 LAREIKQRLGNG
+825 LAREIKLRLGNG

-842 DIYAELLCEY
+842 EIYAELLCEY
-852 IKIDFPPKEDYEL
+852 IKIDFPPKDDFEV
-865 TNEIIDRV
+865 TNEIIERV
-873 GRKEKVLE
+873 SRKEKVLE
-881 EIEKNKEQNYNRPK
+881 EIEKNKEENIKRPK

-940 FIPKNE
+940 YIPKSE
-946 SRPLKSN
+946 SRQLKSN

-972 NKLIQGGFDF
+972 NKLILGGFDF
-982 IFYIDVPSNECT
+982 IFYINVPGNECI
-994 RRAVGRRIFYDVVNK
+994 RRAVGRRMFYDAKNK
-1009 ENIIYH
+1009 EKTIYH

-1020 PSTDSNICENLK
+1020 PLTDSNICENLK
-1032 KVENVDRCESALVTR
+1032 KVGNIDRCESALVTR
-1047 HLSFENCV
+1047 HLSFENAV
-1055 NDVISFYQPF
+1055 DEVISFYQPF
-1065 GFENKHLQSFEKID
+1065 GFENKHLQSFEEIN
-1079 GHQEKDYV
+1079 GNQEKDYV
-1087 TQSILDYINQLVK
+1087 TQNILTYINQLVE

-1105 DQEIFEKH
+1105 DQEIYEKH
-1113 ENESFEEEDE
+1113 ENESIEEDDE
-1123 NEEEANIS
+1123 GDEDQNIS
-1131 GLGGNIL
+1131 DQLLDGNSAL
-1138 VEGTSGLEEKK
+1138 EDKKDDLTKAGNVANNLLENNDVNNLEE
-1149 EEVKTEN
+1149 N
-1156 KEEKK
+1156 K
-1161 EEKNEEKKNNE
+1161 N
-1172 ENNENAGGDSEEI
+1172 DSEDLVKEGGEEI
-1185 AKENLDNEL
+1185 GDQALSKPIEESKPLD
-1194 GEKSVSNVENKILDP
+1194 K
-1209 YEEYCQKIDKI
+1209 YEEYCQKMQKI

-1227 LADVLL
+1227 LADILL

-1403 IDQTPIEEFSTEN
+1403 IDQTPIEEFNVETE
-1416 NEETDPNNNNP
+1416 E
-1427 NSANVNNT
+1427 NNT
-1435 NSSNNNNNEN
+1435 NPDNNKENNNTES
-1445 ALDVKETLEQY
+1445 DVKETLEQY

-1479 FQYEEALREAEKQKL
+1479 FQYEEALREAEKAKL

-1512 PAEKNKEV
+1512 ANDKAKDN

-1526 EEVYPHGEELK
+1526 EEVYAHSEELK

-1547 KYKLTLLKHWGIFCL
+1547 KYKLTLLKYWGILCL
-1562 KNFRKLSLTVYNK
+1562 KNFRRLSLTVYNK

-1590 LNELTTML
+1590 LNELTIML

-1636 PAKEVIDHQ
+1636 PAKEVIDHN

-1663 VKDCEEPS
+1663 VENTS
-1671 CIRSSTFISIFL
+1671 SIRSSTFISIFL

-1698 IPNLLKEL
+1698 IPNMLKNL

-1718 DPENKDLISLKQIG
+1718 DPENTDLISLKQIG
-1732 TFFALIS
+1732 TFFALLS
-1739 DTVPSKDDINS
+1739 DVIPTKEEINS
-1750 IREQGE
+1750 IKEQG
-1756 KICEGGSQMNVEQFT
+1756 KKLSGDDYPLITMSQFT
-1771 QIVFWFDEKEKSV
+1771 QIEFWFDENEKSP
-1784 TLPNHEDYHREVK
+1784 TLKNHEDYHREVK

-1805 NKDENEEGT
+1805 NKNTNQSQEDAECLMDMEE
-1814 LDLEKFI
+1814 FI
-1821 SIINL
+1821 NIINL
-1826 KCISNELEAD
+1826 ECISVEAD
-1836 KFLEKCQGKTYYEV
+1836 KFQGKSYYDI

>member
-1 MNNFEILHN
+1 MMNNFNILHN

-20 SNTAEN
+20 INIAKN
-26 IMQSK
+26 IMEAK
-31 PGFIANL
+31 PGYIANL

-101 VDLENKLKRFEDFK
+101 VDLEKKLKRFEDFK
-115 IEQNKKIKQAIIDE
+115 IEQNKKIKQAIE
-129 EIRKKQELD
+129 EEKFRQEQERA

-173 KQREMKDLQFQLN
+173 KQREIKDVQFQLN

-193 NLYRGIARNVAIYHS
+193 NLYRGIAKNIAIYHH
-208 EIEKFEEN
+208 EINQFEAN
-216 FGKNGKKKLL
+216 FGKNGKKLEMNK
-226 QSKTDEKKN
+226 SKKKEETEKKG
-235 VENENVK
+235 ESNES
-242 ELAEANVENEI
+242 AIAGANVNQQ
-253 ADAGNLGIHTS
+253 DLGNIPGG
-264 SNLGTAPHF
+264 LGTNQGASNFGNVPHF
-273 QSVDNRAAA
+273 QSVDTRAAN
-282 ICSNIYQKIM
+282 ICEGIYQKIM

-304 RRKIIVEQGKTQI
+304 RRKIIVEQSKAQL

-369 RLEGNK
+369 REEGNK
-375 EFQKIN
+375 EFQKMN
-381 EDNYL
+381 EENYL

-398 KEDNRKK
+398 KEENRKK

-415 RNLNSDICKSMIDL
+415 RSHNSDICKEMIDL

-441 QINDVEEID
+441 QINDVEDID
-450 PRVWREWTNL
+450 HRVWREWTNL
-460 FKNNESVL
+460 FKNNQSVL
-468 YKIPEK
+468 YKPEEEKEQFKKEPEENKEEIKEPEEVEQKEENKEVKELKEGEK
-474 ENEVNN
+474 ENP
-480 TNNVSINK
+480 
-488 ETEEKKEDNEN
+488 EEKKDQAE
-499 NEPTETKKIENV
+499 K
-511 PENSENKENTK
+511 
-522 QEDESIHIDINSR
+522 EDESIHIDINSR

-558 DECEF
+558 DENEF
-563 YEYQNNKGQWDPE
+563 YEYQNNKGQWNPE
-576 IIPENAFITLKPED
+576 LIPESAFITLKPDD
-590 LTFNYTQPVVTQ
+590 LTFNYTPPATTQ
-602 EQGKKDK
+602 ETNKKEK
-609 GGKNVS
+609 GGKNVN
-615 APKGGANDKAK
+615 PGKGGANDKAK

-635 LEDPKDLVIPKE
+635 LEDPKDLIIPKE
-647 NVKNCL
+647 NIKNCL
-653 FGDLISILIDLKYEE
+653 FGDLIGILIDIKYEE
-668 EKKQAQEERESR
+668 EKKKYQEERESQ

-694 GKDYSGKRTQAKILS
+694 GKDFSGKRTQAKILS

-721 LVKDALNILSSK
+721 LVKEALNLLNSK
-733 RETSN
+733 RETTTTN
-738 KFLLTNTIKNKTQK
+738 KFLLTNSIKNKTQQK
-752 DSVNNTPN
+752 DNNPQSPSQDPN
-760 NTNTNANNNLDVNN
+760 PQA
-774 QNNQNNQNTNQNNQ
+774 QNNQNQPNTEGN
-788 NVPAATETNKT
+788 NKT
-799 AEANN
+799 GDQ
-804 TVAQMRTEQAA
+804 VAQMRNEQAA
-815 EEVKYAKIKD
+815 EEVKYARIKE
-825 LAREIKQRLGNG
+825 LAREIKLRLGEG

-842 DIYAELLCEY
+842 EIYAELLCEY
-852 IKIDFPPKEDYEL
+852 IKIDFPPKDDEEVI
-865 TNEIIDRV
+865 NEIIERV
-873 GRKEKVLE
+873 SRKEKVLE
-881 EIEKNKEQNYNRPK
+881 EIEKNKEENIKRPK

-916 KGFVVVN
+916 KGFVIVN

-929 QAKLLENILSG
+929 QAKSLENILSG
-940 FIPKNE
+940 YIPKSE
-946 SRPLKSN
+946 SRPLKSLR
-953 KMKNIF
+953 MKNLF
-959 SIVLDKSEEILPP
+959 SIVLDQSEEILPP
-972 NKLIQGGFDF
+972 NKLILGGFDF
-982 IFYIDVPSNECT
+982 IFYINVPSNECT
-994 RRAVGRRIFYDVVNK
+994 RRAVGRRLFYDAKNK

-1020 PSTDSNICENLK
+1020 PPTNSNICENLK
-1032 KVENVDRCESALVTR
+1032 KVGNIDRCESALVTR
-1047 HLSFENCV
+1047 HLSFENSV
-1055 NDVISFYQPF
+1055 NEVISFYQPF
-1065 GFENKHLQSFEKID
+1065 GFENKHLQSFEEIN
-1079 GHQEKDYV
+1079 GNQEKDYV
-1087 TQSILDYINQLVK
+1087 TQNILTYINQLVE

-1105 DQEIFEKH
+1105 DQEVYEKH
-1113 ENESFEEEDE
+1113 ENESIEEEDE
-1123 NEEEANIS
+1123 GEDEQNIS
-1131 GLGGNIL
+1131 DQLLEGNSALEDKKDQNDIL
-1138 VEGTSGLEEKK
+1138 
-1149 EEVKTEN
+1149 
-1156 KEEKK
+1156 
-1161 EEKNEEKKNNE
+1161 
-1172 ENNENAGGDSEEI
+1172 ENNEVLNSGEKQNDSELI
-1185 AKENLDNEL
+1185 ANEEGAGIEEGAL
-1194 GEKSVSNVENKILDP
+1194 VNKQEEENKPLDK
-1209 YEEYCQKIDKI
+1209 YEEYYQKIQKI
-1220 KDSLNRD
+1220 KDSLNKD
-1227 LADVLL
+1227 LADILL

-1403 IDQTPIEEFSTEN
+1403 IDQTPIEEFNVEG
-1416 NEETDPNNNNP
+1416 EETQQENKEKENTI
-1427 NSANVNNT
+1427 T
-1435 NSSNNNNNEN
+1435 NSEAS
-1445 ALDVKETLEQY
+1445 VKETLEQY
-1456 IEKNLPKSYPRV
+1456 IEKNMPKSYPRV

-1479 FQYEEALREAEKQKL
+1479 FQYEEALRETERAKI

-1500 NKKNAGPAKGKK
+1500 AKKNAAPGKGKK
-1512 PAEKNKEV
+1512 GPDKGKENP
-1520 AEEAVK
+1520 EEAAK
-1526 EEVYPHGEELK
+1526 EEVYPHNDELK
-1537 QAMSNEKAKF
+1537 QAISNEKSKF
-1547 KYKLTLLKHWGIFCL
+1547 KYKLTLLKYWGISCL
-1562 KNFRKLSLTVYNK
+1562 KNFRRLSLTVYNK

-1590 LNELTTML
+1590 LNELTVIL

-1612 ALDTFDVIV
+1612 ALETFDVIV

-1636 PAKEVIDHQ
+1636 PAKEVIDHN

-1663 VKDCEEPS
+1663 VENTS
-1671 CIRSSTFISIFL
+1671 SIRSSTFISIFL

-1718 DPENKDLISLKQIG
+1718 DPENTDLISLKHIG
-1732 TFFALIS
+1732 TFFSLLSDVIPTKSEIS
-1739 DTVPSKDDINS
+1739 QIKEQAKKLSGDDYPLVT
-1750 IREQGE
+1750 
-1756 KICEGGSQMNVEQFT
+1756 MNQFT
-1771 QIVFWFDEKEKSV
+1771 QIEFWFDEKERSP
-1784 TLPNHEDYHREVK
+1784 TLKNHEDYHRDIK

-1805 NKDENEEGT
+1805 NKNQNVAQSQEENEAEAVV
-1814 LDLEKFI
+1814 DLEEFI
-1821 SIINL
+1821 TILNL
-1826 KCISNELEAD
+1826 ECLGSETD
-1836 KFLEKCQGKTYYEV
+1836 KYQGKTYYEA

>member
-1 MNNFEILHN
+1 MNNFKILHN

-20 SNTAEN
+20 TNTAQN

-75 EIPQYDAFDSKHFYE
+75 EIPPYDTFDSKHFYE

-101 VDLENKLKRFEDFK
+101 IDLENKLKRFEDFK
-115 IEQNKKIKQAIIDE
+115 IEQNKKIKQAIAE
-129 EIRKKQELD
+129 EQYRLEQERA

-173 KQREMKDLQFQLN
+173 KQREIKDVQFQLN

-193 NLYRGIARNVAIYHS
+193 NLYRGIAKNIAIYHH
-208 EIEKFEEN
+208 EIKQFEEN
-216 FGKNGKKKLL
+216 FGKNGKKR
-226 QSKTDEKKN
+226 TDLNQGKKEENEKKG
-235 VENENVK
+235 ESNEHHI
-242 ELAEANVENEI
+242 ATANVPNDLENMP
-253 ADAGNLGIHTS
+253 GKSGIQTN
-264 SNLGTAPHF
+264 SNFGTAPHF
-273 QSVDNRAAA
+273 ESVDVRAAN
-282 ICSNIYQKIM
+282 ICSGIYQKIM

-304 RRKIIVEQGKTQI
+304 RRKIIVEQSKAQL

-369 RLEGNK
+369 RDEGNK
-375 EFQKIN
+375 EFQKMN

-386 KFHIENFHRDQE
+386 KFNIENFHRDQE

-415 RNLNSDICKSMIDL
+415 RNQNSDICRSMVDL
-429 IIDISDKAYEYQ
+429 IVDISDKAYEYQ

-468 YKIPEK
+468 YKQPEEVK
-474 ENEVNN
+474 EK
-480 TNNVSINK
+480 K
-488 ETEEKKEDNEN
+488 ETEKEEEKEIEPQEQPTEPEKKEENVEENKQNNEN
-499 NEPTETKKIENV
+499 QEEKK
-511 PENSENKENTK
+511 
-522 QEDESIHIDINSR
+522 EDESIHIDINSR

-563 YEYQNNKGQWDPE
+563 YEYQNNKGQWNPE
-576 IIPENAFITLKPED
+576 IIPESAFVSLKSDD
-590 LTFNYTQPVVTQ
+590 LIFNYTQPIINQ
-602 EQGKKDK
+602 EQNKKEK
-609 GGKNVS
+609 GGKNVN
-615 APKGGANDKAK
+615 PKGGAAEKAK
-626 PENIEEMMK
+626 PENLEEMMK
-635 LEDPKDLVIPKE
+635 LEDPNDLIIPKE

-653 FGDLISILIDLKYEE
+653 FGDLIGVLIDLKYEE
-668 EKKQAQEERESR
+668 EKKKYQEEKESR

-694 GKDYSGKRTQAKILS
+694 GKDYAGKRTQAKILS
-709 ENFPLKIYDLGN
+709 ENFPLKIYDLGD
-721 LVKDALNILSSK
+721 LVKDALNVLSSK

-738 KFLLTNTIKNKTQK
+738 KFLLTNTIKNKTLPKEQQ
-752 DSVNNTPN
+752 TQ
-760 NTNTNANNNLDVNN
+760 NANEANNANAQNQANN
-774 QNNQNNQNTNQNNQ
+774 E
-788 NVPAATETNKT
+788 ANKT
-799 AEANN
+799 GVEQANN

-852 IKIDFPPKEDYEL
+852 IKIDFPPKEDFEV
-865 TNEIIDRV
+865 TNEIIERV
-873 GRKEKVLE
+873 SRKEKVLE
-881 EIEKNKEQNYNRPK
+881 EIEKNKEENIKRPK

-940 FIPKNE
+940 YIPKNE
-946 SRPLKSN
+946 SRQLKSN

-972 NKLIQGGFDF
+972 NKLILGGFDF
-982 IFYIDVPSNECT
+982 IFYINVPGNECI
-994 RRAVGRRIFYDVVNK
+994 RRAVGRRLFYDIKEK

-1020 PSTDSNICENLK
+1020 PSTDTNICENLK
-1032 KVENVDRCESALVTR
+1032 KVGNIDRCESALVTR
-1047 HLSFENCV
+1047 HLSFENSV
-1055 NDVISFYQPF
+1055 DEVISFYQPF
-1065 GFENKHLQSFEKID
+1065 GFENKHLQSFEEIN
-1079 GHQEKDYV
+1079 GNQEKDYV
-1087 TQSILDYINQLVK
+1087 TQNILTYINQLVE

-1105 DQEIFEKH
+1105 DQEIYEKH
-1113 ENESFEEEDE
+1113 ENESIEEEDE
-1123 NEEEANIS
+1123 GEEEQNIS
-1131 GLGGNIL
+1131 DQLLDGNSAIEDKKDDL
-1138 VEGTSGLEEKK
+1138 AKTSN
-1149 EEVKTEN
+1149 VA
-1156 KEEKK
+1156 
-1161 EEKNEEKKNNE
+1161 NNLL
-1172 ENNENAGGDSEEI
+1172 ENNEANNLEENKNDSEILAKEGGDEI
-1185 AKENLDNEL
+1185 PEQALSKQIE
-1194 GEKSVSNVENKILDP
+1194 ENKPLDK
-1209 YEEYCQKIDKI
+1209 YEEHCQKIQKI
-1220 KDSLNRD
+1220 KDSLNKD
-1227 LADVLL
+1227 LADILL

-1375 IMRDYYHNLD
+1375 IMRDYYHNLY

-1403 IDQTPIEEFSTEN
+1403 IDQIPIEEFNTE
-1416 NEETDPNNNNP
+1416 NEETNTNQENNKE
-1427 NSANVNNT
+1427 NNT
-1435 NSSNNNNNEN
+1435 EG
-1445 ALDVKETLEQY
+1445 DVKETLEQY

-1479 FQYEEALREAEKQKL
+1479 FQYEEALREAEKAKL
-1494 EKEKEE
+1494 EKEKED
-1500 NKKNAGPAKGKK
+1500 NKKNAAPAKGKK
-1512 PAEKNKEV
+1512 GNEKNKDAV
-1520 AEEAVK
+1520 EEAQK
-1526 EEVYPHGEELK
+1526 EEVYPHSEELK
-1537 QAMSNEKAKF
+1537 KAMSNEKAKF
-1547 KYKLTLLKHWGIFCL
+1547 KYKLTLLKYWGILCL
-1562 KNFRKLSLTVYNK
+1562 KNFRRLSLTVYNK

-1590 LNELTTML
+1590 LNELTIML

-1636 PAKEVIDHQ
+1636 PAKEVIDHN

-1663 VKDCEEPS
+1663 VENTS
-1671 CIRSSTFISIFL
+1671 SIRSSTFISIFL

-1698 IPNLLKEL
+1698 IPNMLKNL

-1718 DPENKDLISLKQIG
+1718 DPENTDLISLKQIG
-1732 TFFALIS
+1732 TFFGLLSNVIP
-1739 DTVPSKDDINS
+1739 TKEEINE
-1750 IREQGE
+1750 IKEQG
-1756 KICEGGSQMNVEQFT
+1756 KKLSGDDYPLMTMSQFT
-1771 QIVFWFDEKEKSV
+1771 QIKFWFDENEKSP
-1784 TLPNHEDYHREVK
+1784 TLKNHEDYHRDLK

-1805 NKDENEEGT
+1805 NKNTNQSKEDSESLMDMDEFINII
-1814 LDLEKFI
+1814 DLE
-1821 SIINL
+1821 
-1826 KCISNELEAD
+1826 CISAETD
-1836 KFLEKCQGKTYYEV
+1836 KFQGKTYYDI

>member
-1 MNNFEILHN
+1 MNNFKILHN

-20 SNTAEN
+20 TNTAQN

-75 EIPQYDAFDSKHFYE
+75 EIPPYDTFDSKHFYE

-101 VDLENKLKRFEDFK
+101 IDLENKLKRFEDFK
-115 IEQNKKIKQAIIDE
+115 IEQNKKIKQAIAE
-129 EIRKKQELD
+129 EQYRLEQERA

-173 KQREMKDLQFQLN
+173 KQREIKDVQFQLN

-193 NLYRGIARNVAIYHS
+193 NLYRGIAKNIAIYHH
-208 EIEKFEEN
+208 EIKQFEEN
-216 FGKNGKKKLL
+216 FGKNGKKR
-226 QSKTDEKKN
+226 TDLNQGKKEENEKKG
-235 VENENVK
+235 ESNEHHI
-242 ELAEANVENEI
+242 ATANVPNDLENMP
-253 ADAGNLGIHTS
+253 GKSGIQTN
-264 SNLGTAPHF
+264 SNFGTAPHF
-273 QSVDNRAAA
+273 ESVDVRAAN
-282 ICSNIYQKIM
+282 ICSGIYQKIM

-304 RRKIIVEQGKTQI
+304 RRKIIVEQSKAQL

-369 RLEGNK
+369 RDEGNK
-375 EFQKIN
+375 EFQKMN

-386 KFHIENFHRDQE
+386 KFNIENFHRDQE

-415 RNLNSDICKSMIDL
+415 RNQNSDICRSMVDL
-429 IIDISDKAYEYQ
+429 IVDISDKAYEYQ

-468 YKIPEK
+468 YKQPEEVK
-474 ENEVNN
+474 EK
-480 TNNVSINK
+480 K
-488 ETEEKKEDNEN
+488 ETEKEEEKEIEPQEQPTEPEKKEENVEENKQNNEN
-499 NEPTETKKIENV
+499 QEEKK
-511 PENSENKENTK
+511 
-522 QEDESIHIDINSR
+522 EDESIHIDINSR

-563 YEYQNNKGQWDPE
+563 YEYQNNKGQWNPE
-576 IIPENAFITLKPED
+576 IIPESAFVSLKSDD
-590 LTFNYTQPVVTQ
+590 LIFNYTQPIINQ
-602 EQGKKDK
+602 EQNKKEK
-609 GGKNVS
+609 GGKNVN
-615 APKGGANDKAK
+615 PKGGAAEKAK
-626 PENIEEMMK
+626 PENLEEMMK
-635 LEDPKDLVIPKE
+635 LEDPNDLIIPKE

-653 FGDLISILIDLKYEE
+653 FGDLIGVLIDLKYEE
-668 EKKQAQEERESR
+668 EKKKYQEEKESR

-694 GKDYSGKRTQAKILS
+694 GKDYAGKRTQAKILS
-709 ENFPLKIYDLGN
+709 ENFPLKIYDLGD
-721 LVKDALNILSSK
+721 LVKDALNVLSSK

-738 KFLLTNTIKNKTQK
+738 KFLLTNTIKNKTLPKEQQ
-752 DSVNNTPN
+752 TQ
-760 NTNTNANNNLDVNN
+760 NANEANNANAQNQANN
-774 QNNQNNQNTNQNNQ
+774 E
-788 NVPAATETNKT
+788 ANKT
-799 AEANN
+799 GVEQANN

-852 IKIDFPPKEDYEL
+852 IKIDFPPKEDFEV
-865 TNEIIDRV
+865 TNEIIERV
-873 GRKEKVLE
+873 SRKEKVLE
-881 EIEKNKEQNYNRPK
+881 EIEKNKEENIKRPK

-940 FIPKNE
+940 YIPKNE
-946 SRPLKSN
+946 SRQLKSN

-972 NKLIQGGFDF
+972 NKLILGGFDF
-982 IFYIDVPSNECT
+982 IFYINVPGNECI
-994 RRAVGRRIFYDVVNK
+994 RRAVGRRLFYDIKEK

-1020 PSTDSNICENLK
+1020 PSTDTNICENLK
-1032 KVENVDRCESALVTR
+1032 KVGNIDRCESALVTR
-1047 HLSFENCV
+1047 HLSFENSV
-1055 NDVISFYQPF
+1055 DEVISFYQPF
-1065 GFENKHLQSFEKID
+1065 GFENKHLQSFEEIN
-1079 GHQEKDYV
+1079 GNQEKDYV
-1087 TQSILDYINQLVK
+1087 TQNILTYINQLVE

-1105 DQEIFEKH
+1105 DQEIYEKH
-1113 ENESFEEEDE
+1113 ENESIEEEDE
-1123 NEEEANIS
+1123 GEEEQNIS
-1131 GLGGNIL
+1131 DQLLDGNSAIEDKKDDL
-1138 VEGTSGLEEKK
+1138 AKTSN
-1149 EEVKTEN
+1149 VA
-1156 KEEKK
+1156 
-1161 EEKNEEKKNNE
+1161 NNLL
-1172 ENNENAGGDSEEI
+1172 ENNEANNLEENKNDSEILAKEGGDEI
-1185 AKENLDNEL
+1185 PEQALSKQIE
-1194 GEKSVSNVENKILDP
+1194 ENKPLDK
-1209 YEEYCQKIDKI
+1209 YEEHCQKIQKI
-1220 KDSLNRD
+1220 KDSLNKD
-1227 LADVLL
+1227 LADILL

-1403 IDQTPIEEFSTEN
+1403 IDQIPIEEFNTE
-1416 NEETDPNNNNP
+1416 NEETNTNQENNKE
-1427 NSANVNNT
+1427 NNT
-1435 NSSNNNNNEN
+1435 EG
-1445 ALDVKETLEQY
+1445 DVKETLEQY

-1479 FQYEEALREAEKQKL
+1479 FQYEEALREAEKAKL
-1494 EKEKEE
+1494 EKEKED
-1500 NKKNAGPAKGKK
+1500 NKKNAAPAKGKK
-1512 PAEKNKEV
+1512 GNEKNKDAV
-1520 AEEAVK
+1520 EEAQK
-1526 EEVYPHGEELK
+1526 EEVYPHSEELK
-1537 QAMSNEKAKF
+1537 KAMSNEKAKF
-1547 KYKLTLLKHWGIFCL
+1547 KYKLTLLKYWGILCL
-1562 KNFRKLSLTVYNK
+1562 KNFRRLSLTVYNK

-1590 LNELTTML
+1590 LNELTIML

-1636 PAKEVIDHQ
+1636 PAKEVIDHN

-1663 VKDCEEPS
+1663 VENTS
-1671 CIRSSTFISIFL
+1671 SIRSSTFISIFL

-1698 IPNLLKEL
+1698 IPNMLKNL

-1718 DPENKDLISLKQIG
+1718 DPENTDLISLKQIG
-1732 TFFALIS
+1732 TFFGLLSNVIP
-1739 DTVPSKDDINS
+1739 TKEEINE
-1750 IREQGE
+1750 IKEQG
-1756 KICEGGSQMNVEQFT
+1756 K
-1771 QIVFWFDEKEKSV
+1771 
-1784 TLPNHEDYHREVK
+1784 K
-1797 LKEILFDI
+1797 LS
-1805 NKDENEEGT
+1805 G
-1814 LDLEKFI
+1814 
-1821 SIINL
+1821 
-1826 KCISNELEAD
+1826 
-1836 KFLEKCQGKTYYEV
+1836 
-1850 LFF
+1850 

>member
-1 MNNFEILHN
+1 MNNFKILHN

-20 SNTAEN
+20 TNTAQN

-75 EIPQYDAFDSKHFYE
+75 EIPPYDTFDSKHFYE

-101 VDLENKLKRFEDFK
+101 IDLENKLKRFEDFK
-115 IEQNKKIKQAIIDE
+115 IEQNKKIKQAIAE
-129 EIRKKQELD
+129 EQYRLEQERA

-173 KQREMKDLQFQLN
+173 KQREIKDVQFQLN

-193 NLYRGIARNVAIYHS
+193 NLYRGIAKNIAIYHH
-208 EIEKFEEN
+208 EIKQFEEN
-216 FGKNGKKKLL
+216 FGKNGKKR
-226 QSKTDEKKN
+226 TDLNQGKKEENEKKG
-235 VENENVK
+235 ESNEHHI
-242 ELAEANVENEI
+242 ATANVPNDLENMP
-253 ADAGNLGIHTS
+253 GKSGIQTN
-264 SNLGTAPHF
+264 SNFGTAPHF
-273 QSVDNRAAA
+273 ESVDVRAAN
-282 ICSNIYQKIM
+282 ICSGIYQKIM

-304 RRKIIVEQGKTQI
+304 RRKIIVEQSKAQL

-369 RLEGNK
+369 RDEGNK
-375 EFQKIN
+375 EFQKMN

-386 KFHIENFHRDQE
+386 KFNIENFHRDQE

-415 RNLNSDICKSMIDL
+415 RNQNSDICRSMVDL
-429 IIDISDKAYEYQ
+429 IVDISDKAYEYQ

-468 YKIPEK
+468 YKQPEEVK
-474 ENEVNN
+474 EK
-480 TNNVSINK
+480 K
-488 ETEEKKEDNEN
+488 ETEKEEEKEIEPQEQPTEPEKKEENVEENKQNNEN
-499 NEPTETKKIENV
+499 QEEKK
-511 PENSENKENTK
+511 
-522 QEDESIHIDINSR
+522 EDESIHIDINSR

-563 YEYQNNKGQWDPE
+563 YEYQNNKGQWNPE
-576 IIPENAFITLKPED
+576 IIPESAFVSLKSDD
-590 LTFNYTQPVVTQ
+590 LIFNYTQPIINQ
-602 EQGKKDK
+602 EQNKKEK
-609 GGKNVS
+609 GGKNVN
-615 APKGGANDKAK
+615 PKGGAAEKAK
-626 PENIEEMMK
+626 PENLEEMMK
-635 LEDPKDLVIPKE
+635 LEDPNDLIIPKE

-653 FGDLISILIDLKYEE
+653 FGDLIGVLIDLKYEE
-668 EKKQAQEERESR
+668 EKKKYQEEKESR

-694 GKDYSGKRTQAKILS
+694 GKDYAGKRTQAKILS
-709 ENFPLKIYDLGN
+709 ENFPLKIYDLGD
-721 LVKDALNILSSK
+721 LVKDALNVLSSK

-738 KFLLTNTIKNKTQK
+738 KFLLTNTIKNKTLPKEQQ
-752 DSVNNTPN
+752 TQ
-760 NTNTNANNNLDVNN
+760 NANEANNANAQNQANN
-774 QNNQNNQNTNQNNQ
+774 E
-788 NVPAATETNKT
+788 ANKT
-799 AEANN
+799 GVEQANN

-852 IKIDFPPKEDYEL
+852 IKIDFPPKEDFEV
-865 TNEIIDRV
+865 TNEIIERV
-873 GRKEKVLE
+873 SRKEKVLE
-881 EIEKNKEQNYNRPK
+881 EIEKNKEENIKRPK

-940 FIPKNE
+940 YIPKNE
-946 SRPLKSN
+946 SRQLKSN

-972 NKLIQGGFDF
+972 NKLILGGFDF
-982 IFYIDVPSNECT
+982 IFYINVPGNECI
-994 RRAVGRRIFYDVVNK
+994 RRAVGRRLFYDIKEK

-1020 PSTDSNICENLK
+1020 PSTDTNICENLK
-1032 KVENVDRCESALVTR
+1032 KVGNIDRCESALVTR
-1047 HLSFENCV
+1047 HLSFENSV
-1055 NDVISFYQPF
+1055 DEVISFYQPF
-1065 GFENKHLQSFEKID
+1065 GFENKHLQSFEEIN
-1079 GHQEKDYV
+1079 GNQEKDYV
-1087 TQSILDYINQLVK
+1087 TQNILTYINQLVE

-1105 DQEIFEKH
+1105 DQEIYEKH
-1113 ENESFEEEDE
+1113 ENESIEEEDE
-1123 NEEEANIS
+1123 GEEEQNIS
-1131 GLGGNIL
+1131 DQLLDGNSAI
-1138 VEGTSGLEEKK
+1138 EDKK
-1149 EEVKTEN
+1149 DDLAKTPN
-1156 KEEKK
+1156 VA
-1161 EEKNEEKKNNE
+1161 NNLL
-1172 ENNENAGGDSEEI
+1172 ENNEANNLEENKNDSEILAKEGGDEI
-1185 AKENLDNEL
+1185 PEQALSKQIE
-1194 GEKSVSNVENKILDP
+1194 ENKPLDK
-1209 YEEYCQKIDKI
+1209 YEEHCQKIQKI
-1220 KDSLNRD
+1220 KDSLNKD
-1227 LADVLL
+1227 LADILL

-1403 IDQTPIEEFSTEN
+1403 IDQIPIEEFNTE
-1416 NEETDPNNNNP
+1416 NEETNTNQENNKE
-1427 NSANVNNT
+1427 NNT
-1435 NSSNNNNNEN
+1435 EG
-1445 ALDVKETLEQY
+1445 DVKETLEQY

-1479 FQYEEALREAEKQKL
+1479 FQYEEALREAEKAKL
-1494 EKEKEE
+1494 EKEKED
-1500 NKKNAGPAKGKK
+1500 NKKNAAPAKGKK
-1512 PAEKNKEV
+1512 GNEKNKDAV
-1520 AEEAVK
+1520 EEAQK
-1526 EEVYPHGEELK
+1526 EEVYPHSEELK
-1537 QAMSNEKAKF
+1537 KAMSNEKAKF
-1547 KYKLTLLKHWGIFCL
+1547 KYKLTLLKYWGILCL
-1562 KNFRKLSLTVYNK
+1562 KNFRRLSLTVYNK

-1590 LNELTTML
+1590 LNELTIML

-1636 PAKEVIDHQ
+1636 PAKEVIDHN

-1663 VKDCEEPS
+1663 VENTS
-1671 CIRSSTFISIFL
+1671 SIRSSTFISIFL

-1698 IPNLLKEL
+1698 IPNMLKNL

-1718 DPENKDLISLKQIG
+1718 DPENTDLISLKQIG
-1732 TFFALIS
+1732 TFFGLLSNVIP
-1739 DTVPSKDDINS
+1739 TKEEINE
-1750 IREQGE
+1750 IKEQG
-1756 KICEGGSQMNVEQFT
+1756 KKLSGDDYPLMTMSQFT
-1771 QIVFWFDEKEKSV
+1771 QIKFWFDENEKSP
-1784 TLPNHEDYHREVK
+1784 TLKNHEDYHRDLK

-1805 NKDENEEGT
+1805 NKNTNQSKEDSESLMDMDEFINII
-1814 LDLEKFI
+1814 DLE
-1821 SIINL
+1821 
-1826 KCISNELEAD
+1826 CISAETD
-1836 KFLEKCQGKTYYEV
+1836 KFQGKTYYDI

>member
-1 MNNFEILHN
+1 MMNNFNILHN

-20 SNTAEN
+20 INIAKN
-26 IMQSK
+26 IMEAK
-31 PGFIANL
+31 PGYIANL

-101 VDLENKLKRFEDFK
+101 VDLEKKLKRFEDFK
-115 IEQNKKIKQAIIDE
+115 IEQNKKIKQAIE
-129 EIRKKQELD
+129 EEKFRQEQERA

-173 KQREMKDLQFQLN
+173 KQREIKDVQFQLN

-193 NLYRGIARNVAIYHS
+193 NLYRGIAKNIAIYHH
-208 EIEKFEEN
+208 EINQFEAN
-216 FGKNGKKKLL
+216 FGKNGKKLEMNK
-226 QSKTDEKKN
+226 SKKKEETEKKG
-235 VENENVK
+235 ESNES
-242 ELAEANVENEI
+242 AIAGANVNQQ
-253 ADAGNLGIHTS
+253 DLGNIPGG
-264 SNLGTAPHF
+264 LGTNQGASNFGNVPHF
-273 QSVDNRAAA
+273 QSVDTRAAN
-282 ICSNIYQKIM
+282 ICEGIYQKIM

-304 RRKIIVEQGKTQI
+304 RRKIIVEQSKAQL

-369 RLEGNK
+369 REEGNK
-375 EFQKIN
+375 EFQKMN
-381 EDNYL
+381 EENYL

-398 KEDNRKK
+398 KEENRKK

-415 RNLNSDICKSMIDL
+415 RSHNSDICKEMIDL

-441 QINDVEEID
+441 QINDVEDID
-450 PRVWREWTNL
+450 HRVWREWTNL
-460 FKNNESVL
+460 FKNNQSVL
-468 YKIPEK
+468 YKPEEEEKEQVKKEPEENKEEIKEPEEVEQKEENKEVKEGEK
-474 ENEVNN
+474 ENP
-480 TNNVSINK
+480 
-488 ETEEKKEDNEN
+488 EEKKDQAE
-499 NEPTETKKIENV
+499 K
-511 PENSENKENTK
+511 
-522 QEDESIHIDINSR
+522 EDESIHIDINSR

-558 DECEF
+558 DENEF
-563 YEYQNNKGQWDPE
+563 YEYQNNKGQWNPE
-576 IIPENAFITLKPED
+576 LIPESAFITLKPDD
-590 LTFNYTQPVVTQ
+590 LTFNYTPPATTQ
-602 EQGKKDK
+602 ETNKKEK
-609 GGKNVS
+609 GGKNVN
-615 APKGGANDKAK
+615 PGKGGANDKAK

-635 LEDPKDLVIPKE
+635 LEDPKDLIIPKE
-647 NVKNCL
+647 NIKNCL
-653 FGDLISILIDLKYEE
+653 FGDLIGILIDIKYEE
-668 EKKQAQEERESR
+668 EKKKYQEERESQ

-694 GKDYSGKRTQAKILS
+694 GKDFSGKRTQAKILS

-721 LVKDALNILSSK
+721 LVKEALNLLNSK
-733 RETSN
+733 RETTTTN
-738 KFLLTNTIKNKTQK
+738 KFLLTNSIKNKTQQK
-752 DSVNNTPN
+752 DNNPQSPSQDPN
-760 NTNTNANNNLDVNN
+760 PQA
-774 QNNQNNQNTNQNNQ
+774 QNNQNQPNTEGN
-788 NVPAATETNKT
+788 NKT
-799 AEANN
+799 GDQ
-804 TVAQMRTEQAA
+804 VAQMRNEQAA
-815 EEVKYAKIKD
+815 EEVKYARIKE
-825 LAREIKQRLGNG
+825 LAREIKLRLGEG

-842 DIYAELLCEY
+842 EIYAELLCEY
-852 IKIDFPPKEDYEL
+852 IKIDFPPKDDEEVI
-865 TNEIIDRV
+865 NEIIERV
-873 GRKEKVLE
+873 SRKEKVLE
-881 EIEKNKEQNYNRPK
+881 EIEKNKEENIKRPK

-916 KGFVVVN
+916 KGFVIVN

-929 QAKLLENILSG
+929 QAKSLENILSG
-940 FIPKNE
+940 YIPKSE
-946 SRPLKSN
+946 SRPLKSLR
-953 KMKNIF
+953 MKNLF
-959 SIVLDKSEEILPP
+959 SIVLDQSEEILPP
-972 NKLIQGGFDF
+972 NKLILGGFDF
-982 IFYIDVPSNECT
+982 IFYINVPSNECT
-994 RRAVGRRIFYDVVNK
+994 RRAVGRRLFYDAKNK

-1020 PSTDSNICENLK
+1020 PPTNSNICENLK
-1032 KVENVDRCESALVTR
+1032 KVGNIDRCESALVTR
-1047 HLSFENCV
+1047 HLSFENSV
-1055 NDVISFYQPF
+1055 NEVISFYQPF
-1065 GFENKHLQSFEKID
+1065 GFENKHLQSFEEIN
-1079 GHQEKDYV
+1079 GNQEKDYV
-1087 TQSILDYINQLVK
+1087 TQNILTYINQLVE

-1105 DQEIFEKH
+1105 DQEVYEKH
-1113 ENESFEEEDE
+1113 ENESIEEEDE
-1123 NEEEANIS
+1123 GEDEQNIS
-1131 GLGGNIL
+1131 DQLLEGNSALEDKKDQNDIL
-1138 VEGTSGLEEKK
+1138 
-1149 EEVKTEN
+1149 
-1156 KEEKK
+1156 
-1161 EEKNEEKKNNE
+1161 
-1172 ENNENAGGDSEEI
+1172 ENNEVLNSGEKQNDSELI
-1185 AKENLDNEL
+1185 ANEEGAAIEEGAL
-1194 GEKSVSNVENKILDP
+1194 VNKQEEENKPLDK
-1209 YEEYCQKIDKI
+1209 YEEYCQKIQKI
-1220 KDSLNRD
+1220 KDSLNKD
-1227 LADVLL
+1227 LADILL

-1403 IDQTPIEEFSTEN
+1403 IDQTPIEEFNVEG
-1416 NEETDPNNNNP
+1416 EETQQENKEKENTI
-1427 NSANVNNT
+1427 T
-1435 NSSNNNNNEN
+1435 NSEAS
-1445 ALDVKETLEQY
+1445 VKETLEQY
-1456 IEKNLPKSYPRV
+1456 IEKNMPKSYPRV

-1479 FQYEEALREAEKQKL
+1479 FQYEEALRETERAKI

-1500 NKKNAGPAKGKK
+1500 AKKNAAPGKGKK
-1512 PAEKNKEV
+1512 GPDKGKENP
-1520 AEEAVK
+1520 EEAAK
-1526 EEVYPHGEELK
+1526 EEVYPHNDELK
-1537 QAMSNEKAKF
+1537 QAISNEKSKF
-1547 KYKLTLLKHWGIFCL
+1547 KYKLTLLKYWGIACL
-1562 KNFRKLSLTVYNK
+1562 KNFRRLSLTVYNK

-1590 LNELTTML
+1590 LTELTTML

-1612 ALDTFDVIV
+1612 ALETFDVIV

-1636 PAKEVIDHQ
+1636 PAKEVIDHN

-1663 VKDCEEPS
+1663 VENTS
-1671 CIRSSTFISIFL
+1671 SIRSSTFISIFL

-1718 DPENKDLISLKQIG
+1718 DPENTDLISLKHIG
-1732 TFFALIS
+1732 TFFSLLSDVIPTKSEIS
-1739 DTVPSKDDINS
+1739 QIKEQAKKLSGDDYPLVT
-1750 IREQGE
+1750 
-1756 KICEGGSQMNVEQFT
+1756 MNQFT
-1771 QIVFWFDEKEKSV
+1771 QIEFWFDEKERSP
-1784 TLPNHEDYHREVK
+1784 TLKNHEDYHRDIK

-1805 NKDENEEGT
+1805 NKNQNVAQSQEENEAEAVV
-1814 LDLEKFI
+1814 DLEEFI
-1821 SIINL
+1821 TILNL
-1826 KCISNELEAD
+1826 ECLGSETD
-1836 KFLEKCQGKTYYEV
+1836 KYQGKTYYEA

>member
-1 MNNFEILHN
+1 MNNFNILHN

-75 EIPQYDAFDSKHFYE
+75 EIPPYDAFDSKHFYE

-101 VDLENKLKRFEDFK
+101 IDLENKLKRFEDFK
-115 IEQNKKIKQAIIDE
+115 IEQDKKIRQAIAE
-129 EIRKKQELD
+129 EQYRQEQEKA

-173 KQREMKDLQFQLN
+173 KQREIKDVQFQLN

-193 NLYRGIARNVAIYHS
+193 NLYRGIAKNIAIYHH
-208 EIEKFEEN
+208 EIKQFEEN
-216 FGKNGKKKLL
+216 FGKNGKKR
-226 QSKTDEKKN
+226 TDLNAGKKEENEKKG
-235 VENENVK
+235 ESNESHI
-242 ELAEANVENEI
+242 AAANVGPKDLENMQ
-253 ADAGNLGIHTS
+253 GNTGMQTH
-264 SNLGTAPHF
+264 SNFGTAPHF
-273 QSVDNRAAA
+273 ESVDNRAAN
-282 ICSNIYQKIM
+282 ICSGIYQKIM

-304 RRKIIVEQGKTQI
+304 RRKIIVEQGKAQL

-369 RLEGNK
+369 REEGNK
-375 EFQKIN
+375 EFQKMN
-381 EDNYL
+381 EENYL

-415 RNLNSDICKSMIDL
+415 RNQNSDICRSMVDL
-429 IIDISDKAYEYQ
+429 IVDISDKAYEYQ

-468 YKIPEK
+468 YKPPEENQEKKPVESKEEEEEK
-474 ENEVNN
+474 EEE
-480 TNNVSINK
+480 K
-488 ETEEKKEDNEN
+488 EPEPKPEEKKEEN
-499 NEPTETKKIENV
+499 AEEKQNNANPEEKK
-511 PENSENKENTK
+511 PEE
-522 QEDESIHIDINSR
+522 ESIHIDINSR

-542 IFNTGDTTCTK
+542 IFNTGDTSCTK

-563 YEYQNNKGQWDPE
+563 YEYQNNKGQWNPE
-576 IIPENAFITLKPED
+576 IIPESAFVSLKPED
-590 LTFNYTQPVVTQ
+590 LTFNYTQPLVNQ
-602 EQGKKDK
+602 EQNKKEK
-609 GGKNVS
+609 GGKNVN
-615 APKGGANDKAK
+615 AKGGAADKAK

-635 LEDPKDLVIPKE
+635 LEEPNDLIIPKE

-653 FGDLISILIDLKYEE
+653 FGDLIGVLIDLKYEE
-668 EKKQAQEERESR
+668 EKKKYQEEKDSR

-694 GKDYSGKRTQAKILS
+694 GKDYAGKRTQAKILS
-709 ENFPLKIYDLGN
+709 ENFPLKIYDLGE

-733 RETSN
+733 RETGN
-738 KFLLTNTIKNKTQK
+738 KFLLTNTIKNKTLQK
-752 DSVNNTPN
+752 EQQQTPNDNNANNANANNAN
-760 NTNTNANNNLDVNN
+760 NTNNANQPN
-774 QNNQNNQNTNQNNQ
+774 
-788 NVPAATETNKT
+788 AEANKT
-799 AEANN
+799 AVEQANN

-815 EEVKYAKIKD
+815 EEVKYSKIKD
-825 LAREIKQRLGNG
+825 LAREIKHRLGNG

-852 IKIDFPPKEDYEL
+852 IKIDFPPKEDFEV
-865 TNEIIDRV
+865 TSEIIERV
-873 GRKEKVLE
+873 SRKEKVKE
-881 EIEKNKEQNYNRPK
+881 EIEKNKEENIKRPK

-923 FPNTYN
+923 FHNTYN
-929 QAKLLENILSG
+929 QAKLLEKILSG
-940 FIPKNE
+940 YIPKNE
-946 SRPLKSN
+946 SRQLKSN
-953 KMKNIF
+953 KMKNLF

-972 NKLIQGGFDF
+972 HKLILGGFDF
-982 IFYIDVPSNECT
+982 IFYINVPGNECI
-994 RRAVGRRIFYDVVNK
+994 RRAVGRRLFYDIK
-1009 ENIIYH
+1009 EKEKIIYH

-1032 KVENVDRCESALVTR
+1032 KVGNIDRCESALVTR
-1047 HLSFENCV
+1047 HLSFENSV
-1055 NDVISFYQPF
+1055 DEVISFYQPF
-1065 GFENKHLQSFEKID
+1065 GFENKHLKSFEEIN
-1079 GHQEKDYV
+1079 GNQEKDYV
-1087 TQSILDYINQLVK
+1087 TQNILTYINQLVE

-1105 DQEIFEKH
+1105 DQEIYEKH
-1113 ENESFEEEDE
+1113 ENESMEEEDE
-1123 NEEEANIS
+1123 GDEEQNIS
-1131 GLGGNIL
+1131 DQLLDGNSAI
-1138 VEGTSGLEEKK
+1138 EDKK
-1149 EEVKTEN
+1149 DDLMKAGNVA
-1156 KEEKK
+1156 
-1161 EEKNEEKKNNE
+1161 NNLL
-1172 ENNENAGGDSEEI
+1172 ENNEANNLEENKNDSEDLAKEGGDEI
-1185 AKENLDNEL
+1185 
-1194 GEKSVSNVENKILDP
+1194 GEQALSNKIEENKPLDK
-1209 YEEYCQKIDKI
+1209 YEEYCQKIQKI

-1227 LADVLL
+1227 LADILL

-1403 IDQTPIEEFSTEN
+1403 IDQTPIEEFEAATE
-1416 NEETDPNNNNP
+1416 E
-1427 NSANVNNT
+1427 NNT
-1435 NSSNNNNNEN
+1435 NQENNKETKENNTEN
-1445 ALDVKETLEQY
+1445 DVKETLEQY

-1479 FQYEEALREAEKQKL
+1479 FQYEEALREAEKAKL

-1500 NKKNAGPAKGKK
+1500 NKKNAAPAKGKK
-1512 PAEKNKEV
+1512 GPDKNKDN
-1520 AEEAVK
+1520 ADEEKK
-1526 EEVYPHGEELK
+1526 EEVYPHSDELK

-1547 KYKLTLLKHWGIFCL
+1547 KYKLTLLKYWGILCL
-1562 KNFRKLSLTVYNK
+1562 KNFRRLSLTVYNK

-1590 LNELTTML
+1590 LNELTIML

-1636 PAKEVIDHQ
+1636 PAKEVIDHN

-1663 VKDCEEPS
+1663 VENTS
-1671 CIRSSTFISIFL
+1671 SIRSSTFISIFL

-1698 IPNLLKEL
+1698 IPNMLKNL

-1718 DPENKDLISLKQIG
+1718 DPENTDLISLKQIG
-1732 TFFALIS
+1732 TFFALLSNVIP
-1739 DTVPSKDDINS
+1739 TKEELNDIK
-1750 IREQGE
+1750 EQG
-1756 KICEGGSQMNVEQFT
+1756 KKLSGDDYPLVTMSQFT
-1771 QIVFWFDEKEKSV
+1771 QIKFWFDENEKSP
-1784 TLPNHEDYHREVK
+1784 TLKNHEDYHRELK

-1805 NKDENEEGT
+1805 NKNTNQSQEDSESLMDMDE
-1814 LDLEKFI
+1814 FI
-1821 SIINL
+1821 NIINL
-1826 KCISNELEAD
+1826 ECISAEID
-1836 KFLEKCQGKTYYEV
+1836 KFQGKTYYDI

>member
-1 MNNFEILHN
+1 MNNFKILHN

-20 SNTAEN
+20 TNTAQN

-75 EIPQYDAFDSKHFYE
+75 EIPPYDTFDSKHFYE

-101 VDLENKLKRFEDFK
+101 IDLENKLKRFEDFK
-115 IEQNKKIKQAIIDE
+115 IEQNKKIKQAIAE
-129 EIRKKQELD
+129 EQYRLEQERA

-173 KQREMKDLQFQLN
+173 KQREIKDVQFQLN

-193 NLYRGIARNVAIYHS
+193 NLYRGIAKNIAIYHH
-208 EIEKFEEN
+208 EIKQFEEN
-216 FGKNGKKKLL
+216 FGKNGKKR
-226 QSKTDEKKN
+226 TDLNQGKKEENEKKG
-235 VENENVK
+235 ESNEHHI
-242 ELAEANVENEI
+242 ATANVPNDLENMP
-253 ADAGNLGIHTS
+253 GKSGIQTN
-264 SNLGTAPHF
+264 SNFGTAPHF
-273 QSVDNRAAA
+273 ESVDVRAAN
-282 ICSNIYQKIM
+282 ICSGIYQKIM

-304 RRKIIVEQGKTQI
+304 RRKIIVEQSKAQL

-369 RLEGNK
+369 RDEGNK
-375 EFQKIN
+375 EFQKMN

-386 KFHIENFHRDQE
+386 KFNIENFHRDQE

-415 RNLNSDICKSMIDL
+415 RNQNSDICRSMVDL
-429 IIDISDKAYEYQ
+429 IVDISDKAYEYQ

-468 YKIPEK
+468 YKQPEEVK
-474 ENEVNN
+474 EK
-480 TNNVSINK
+480 K
-488 ETEEKKEDNEN
+488 ETEKEEEKEIEPQEQPTEPEKKEENVEENKQNNEN
-499 NEPTETKKIENV
+499 QEEKK
-511 PENSENKENTK
+511 
-522 QEDESIHIDINSR
+522 EDESIHIDINSR

-563 YEYQNNKGQWDPE
+563 YEYQNNKGQWNPE
-576 IIPENAFITLKPED
+576 IIPESAFVSLKSDD
-590 LTFNYTQPVVTQ
+590 LIFNYTQPINQ
-602 EQGKKDK
+602 EQNKKEK
-609 GGKNVS
+609 GGKNVN
-615 APKGGANDKAK
+615 PKGGAAEKAK
-626 PENIEEMMK
+626 PENLEEMMK
-635 LEDPKDLVIPKE
+635 LEDPNDLIIPKE

-653 FGDLISILIDLKYEE
+653 FGDLIGVLIDLKYEE
-668 EKKQAQEERESR
+668 EKKKYQEEKESR

-694 GKDYSGKRTQAKILS
+694 GKDYAGKRTQAKILS
-709 ENFPLKIYDLGN
+709 ENFPLKIYDLGD
-721 LVKDALNILSSK
+721 LVKDALNVLSSK

-738 KFLLTNTIKNKTQK
+738 KFLLTNTIKNKTLPKEQQ
-752 DSVNNTPN
+752 TQ
-760 NTNTNANNNLDVNN
+760 NANEANNANAQNQANN
-774 QNNQNNQNTNQNNQ
+774 E
-788 NVPAATETNKT
+788 ANKT
-799 AEANN
+799 GVEQANN

-852 IKIDFPPKEDYEL
+852 IKIDFPPKEDFEV
-865 TNEIIDRV
+865 TNEIIERV
-873 GRKEKVLE
+873 SRKEKVLE
-881 EIEKNKEQNYNRPK
+881 EIEKNKEENIKRPK

-940 FIPKNE
+940 YIPKNE
-946 SRPLKSN
+946 SRQLKSN

-972 NKLIQGGFDF
+972 NKLILGGFDF
-982 IFYIDVPSNECT
+982 IFYINVPGNECI
-994 RRAVGRRIFYDVVNK
+994 RRAVGRRLFYDIKEK

-1020 PSTDSNICENLK
+1020 PSTDTNICENLK
-1032 KVENVDRCESALVTR
+1032 KVGNIDRCESALVTR
-1047 HLSFENCV
+1047 HLSFENSV
-1055 NDVISFYQPF
+1055 DEVISFYQPF
-1065 GFENKHLQSFEKID
+1065 GFENKHLQSFEEIN
-1079 GHQEKDYV
+1079 GNQEKDYV
-1087 TQSILDYINQLVK
+1087 TQNILTYINQLVE

-1105 DQEIFEKH
+1105 DQEIYEKH
-1113 ENESFEEEDE
+1113 ENESIEEEDE
-1123 NEEEANIS
+1123 GEEEQNIS
-1131 GLGGNIL
+1131 DQLLDGNSAIEDKKDDL
-1138 VEGTSGLEEKK
+1138 AKTSN
-1149 EEVKTEN
+1149 VA
-1156 KEEKK
+1156 
-1161 EEKNEEKKNNE
+1161 NNLL
-1172 ENNENAGGDSEEI
+1172 ENNEANNLEENKNDSEILAKEGGDEI
-1185 AKENLDNEL
+1185 PEQALSKQIE
-1194 GEKSVSNVENKILDP
+1194 ENKPLDK
-1209 YEEYCQKIDKI
+1209 YEEHCQKIQKI
-1220 KDSLNRD
+1220 KDSLNKD
-1227 LADVLL
+1227 LADILL

-1403 IDQTPIEEFSTEN
+1403 IDQIPIEEFNTE
-1416 NEETDPNNNNP
+1416 NEETNTNQENNKE
-1427 NSANVNNT
+1427 NNT
-1435 NSSNNNNNEN
+1435 EG
-1445 ALDVKETLEQY
+1445 DVKETLEQY

-1479 FQYEEALREAEKQKL
+1479 FQYEEALREAEKAKL
-1494 EKEKEE
+1494 EKEKED
-1500 NKKNAGPAKGKK
+1500 NKKNAAPAKGKK
-1512 PAEKNKEV
+1512 GNEKNKDAV
-1520 AEEAVK
+1520 EEAQK
-1526 EEVYPHGEELK
+1526 EEVYPHSEELK
-1537 QAMSNEKAKF
+1537 KAMSNEKAKF
-1547 KYKLTLLKHWGIFCL
+1547 KYKLTLLKYWGILCL
-1562 KNFRKLSLTVYNK
+1562 KNFRRLSLTVYNK

-1590 LNELTTML
+1590 LNELTIML

-1636 PAKEVIDHQ
+1636 PAKEVIDHN

-1663 VKDCEEPS
+1663 VENTS
-1671 CIRSSTFISIFL
+1671 SIRSSTFISIFL

-1698 IPNLLKEL
+1698 IPNMLKNL

-1718 DPENKDLISLKQIG
+1718 DPENTDLISLKQIG
-1732 TFFALIS
+1732 TFFGLLSNVIP
-1739 DTVPSKDDINS
+1739 TKEEINE
-1750 IREQGE
+1750 IKEQG
-1756 KICEGGSQMNVEQFT
+1756 KKLSGDDYPLMTMSQFT
-1771 QIVFWFDEKEKSV
+1771 QIKFWFDENEKSP
-1784 TLPNHEDYHREVK
+1784 TLKNHEDYHRDLK

-1805 NKDENEEGT
+1805 NKNTNQSKEDSESLMDMDEFINII
-1814 LDLEKFI
+1814 DLE
-1821 SIINL
+1821 
-1826 KCISNELEAD
+1826 CISAETD
-1836 KFLEKCQGKTYYEV
+1836 KFQGKTYYDI

>member
-1 MNNFEILHN
+1 MNNFKILHN

-20 SNTAEN
+20 TNTAQN

-75 EIPQYDAFDSKHFYE
+75 EIPPYDTFDSKHFYE

-101 VDLENKLKRFEDFK
+101 IDLENKLKRFEDFK
-115 IEQNKKIKQAIIDE
+115 IEQNKKIKQAIAE
-129 EIRKKQELD
+129 EQYRLEQERA

-173 KQREMKDLQFQLN
+173 KQREIKDVQFQLN

-193 NLYRGIARNVAIYHS
+193 NLYRGIAKNIAIYHH
-208 EIEKFEEN
+208 EIKQFEEN
-216 FGKNGKKKLL
+216 FGKNGKKR
-226 QSKTDEKKN
+226 TDLNQGKKEENEKKG
-235 VENENVK
+235 ESNEHHI
-242 ELAEANVENEI
+242 ATANVPNDLENMP
-253 ADAGNLGIHTS
+253 GKSGIQTN
-264 SNLGTAPHF
+264 SNFGTAPHF
-273 QSVDNRAAA
+273 ESVDVRAAN
-282 ICSNIYQKIM
+282 ICSGIYQKIM

-304 RRKIIVEQGKTQI
+304 RRKIIVEQSKAQL

-369 RLEGNK
+369 RDEGNK
-375 EFQKIN
+375 EFQKMN

-386 KFHIENFHRDQE
+386 KFNIENFHRDQE

-415 RNLNSDICKSMIDL
+415 RNQNSDICRSMVDL
-429 IIDISDKAYEYQ
+429 IVDISDKAYEYQ

-468 YKIPEK
+468 YKQPEEVK
-474 ENEVNN
+474 EK
-480 TNNVSINK
+480 K
-488 ETEEKKEDNEN
+488 ETEKEEEKEIEPQEQPTEPEKKEENVEENKQNNEN
-499 NEPTETKKIENV
+499 QEEKK
-511 PENSENKENTK
+511 
-522 QEDESIHIDINSR
+522 EDESIHIDINSR

-563 YEYQNNKGQWDPE
+563 YEYQNNKGQWNPE
-576 IIPENAFITLKPED
+576 IIPESAFVSLKSDD
-590 LTFNYTQPVVTQ
+590 LIFNYTQPIINQ
-602 EQGKKDK
+602 EQNKKEK
-609 GGKNVS
+609 GGKNVN
-615 APKGGANDKAK
+615 PKGGAAEKAK
-626 PENIEEMMK
+626 PENLEEMMK
-635 LEDPKDLVIPKE
+635 LEDPNDLIIPKE

-653 FGDLISILIDLKYEE
+653 FGDLIGVLIDLKYEE
-668 EKKQAQEERESR
+668 EKKKYQEEKESR

-694 GKDYSGKRTQAKILS
+694 GKDYAGKRTQAKILS
-709 ENFPLKIYDLGN
+709 ENFPLKIYDLGD
-721 LVKDALNILSSK
+721 LVKDALNVLSSK

-738 KFLLTNTIKNKTQK
+738 KFLLTNTIKNKTLPKEQQ
-752 DSVNNTPN
+752 TQ
-760 NTNTNANNNLDVNN
+760 NANEANNANAQNQANN
-774 QNNQNNQNTNQNNQ
+774 E
-788 NVPAATETNKT
+788 ANKT
-799 AEANN
+799 GVEQANN

-852 IKIDFPPKEDYEL
+852 IKIDFPPKEDFEV
-865 TNEIIDRV
+865 TNEIIERV
-873 GRKEKVLE
+873 SRKEKVLE
-881 EIEKNKEQNYNRPK
+881 EIEKNKEENIKRPK

-940 FIPKNE
+940 YIPKNE
-946 SRPLKSN
+946 SRQLKSN

-972 NKLIQGGFDF
+972 NKLILGGFDF
-982 IFYIDVPSNECT
+982 IFYINVPGNECI
-994 RRAVGRRIFYDVVNK
+994 RRAVGRRLFYDIKEK

-1020 PSTDSNICENLK
+1020 PSTDTNICENLK
-1032 KVENVDRCESALVTR
+1032 KVGNIDRCESALVTR
-1047 HLSFENCV
+1047 HLSFENSV
-1055 NDVISFYQPF
+1055 DEVISFYQPF
-1065 GFENKHLQSFEKID
+1065 GFENKHLQSFEEIN
-1079 GHQEKDYV
+1079 GNQEKDYV
-1087 TQSILDYINQLVK
+1087 TQNILTYINQLVE

-1105 DQEIFEKH
+1105 DQEIYEKH
-1113 ENESFEEEDE
+1113 ENESIEEEDE
-1123 NEEEANIS
+1123 GEEEQNIS
-1131 GLGGNIL
+1131 DQLLDGNSAIEDKKDDL
-1138 VEGTSGLEEKK
+1138 AKTSN
-1149 EEVKTEN
+1149 VA
-1156 KEEKK
+1156 
-1161 EEKNEEKKNNE
+1161 NNLL
-1172 ENNENAGGDSEEI
+1172 ENNEANNLEENKNDSEILAKEGGDEI
-1185 AKENLDNEL
+1185 PEQALSKQIE
-1194 GEKSVSNVENKILDP
+1194 ENKPLDK
-1209 YEEYCQKIDKI
+1209 YEEHCQKIQKI
-1220 KDSLNRD
+1220 KDSLNKD
-1227 LADVLL
+1227 LADILL

-1403 IDQTPIEEFSTEN
+1403 IDQIPIEEFNTE
-1416 NEETDPNNNNP
+1416 NEETNTNQENNKE
-1427 NSANVNNT
+1427 NNT
-1435 NSSNNNNNEN
+1435 EG
-1445 ALDVKETLEQY
+1445 DVKETLEQY

-1479 FQYEEALREAEKQKL
+1479 FQYEEALREAEKAKL
-1494 EKEKEE
+1494 EKEKED
-1500 NKKNAGPAKGKK
+1500 NKKNAAPAKGKK
-1512 PAEKNKEV
+1512 GNEKNKDAV
-1520 AEEAVK
+1520 EEAQK
-1526 EEVYPHGEELK
+1526 EEVYPHSEELK
-1537 QAMSNEKAKF
+1537 KAMSNEKAKF
-1547 KYKLTLLKHWGIFCL
+1547 KYKLTLLKYWGILCL
-1562 KNFRKLSLTVYNK
+1562 KNFRRLSLTVYNK

-1590 LNELTTML
+1590 LNELTIML

-1636 PAKEVIDHQ
+1636 PAKEVIDHN

-1663 VKDCEEPS
+1663 VENTS
-1671 CIRSSTFISIFL
+1671 SIRSSTFISIFL

-1698 IPNLLKEL
+1698 IPNMLKNL

-1718 DPENKDLISLKQIG
+1718 DPENTDLISLKQIG
-1732 TFFALIS
+1732 TFFGLLSNVIP
-1739 DTVPSKDDINS
+1739 TKEEINE
-1750 IREQGE
+1750 IKEQG
-1756 KICEGGSQMNVEQFT
+1756 KKLSGDDYPLMTMSQFT
-1771 QIVFWFDEKEKSV
+1771 QIKFWFDENEKSP
-1784 TLPNHEDYHREVK
+1784 TLKNHEDYHRDLK

-1805 NKDENEEGT
+1805 NKNTNQSKEDSESLMDMDEFINII
-1814 LDLEKFI
+1814 DLE
-1821 SIINL
+1821 
-1826 KCISNELEAD
+1826 CISAETD
-1836 KFLEKCQGKTYYEV
+1836 KFQGKTYYDI

>member
-1 MNNFEILHN
+1 MNNFKILHG

-20 SNTAEN
+20 TNTATN

-101 VDLENKLKRFEDFK
+101 IDLENKLKRFEDFK
-115 IEQNKKIKQAIIDE
+115 IEQNKKIKQAIAE
-129 EIRKKQELD
+129 EQYRLEQEKA

-173 KQREMKDLQFQLN
+173 KQREIKDVQFQLN

-193 NLYRGIARNVAIYHS
+193 NLYRGIARNIAIYHH
-208 EIEKFEEN
+208 EIKQFEEN
-216 FGKNGKKKLL
+216 FGKNGKKR
-226 QSKTDEKKN
+226 TDLNAGKKEENEKKG
-235 VENENVK
+235 ESNESHI
-242 ELAEANVENEI
+242 AAANVGPNDLENMG
-253 ADAGNLGIHTS
+253 GNTGIQTN
-264 SNLGTAPHF
+264 SNFGSAPHF
-273 QSVDNRAAA
+273 ESVDTRAAN
-282 ICSNIYQKIM
+282 ICAGIYQKIM

-304 RRKIIVEQGKTQI
+304 RRKIIVEQGKAQL

-369 RLEGNK
+369 RDEGNK

-415 RNLNSDICKSMIDL
+415 RNQNSDICRSMVDL
-429 IIDISDKAYEYQ
+429 IVDISDKAYEYQ

-468 YKIPEK
+468 FKPQEESKEKKETENKEEEKEKEDENQEKEEEKETKEKK
-474 ENEVNN
+474 ENEEEAEK
-480 TNNVSINK
+480 NK
-488 ETEEKKEDNEN
+488 PAAEGENPTDEKKQ
-499 NEPTETKKIENV
+499 EP
-511 PENSENKENTK
+511 
-522 QEDESIHIDINSR
+522 EDESIHIDINSR

-542 IFNTGDTTCTK
+542 IFNTGDTSCTK

-563 YEYQNNKGQWDPE
+563 YEYQNNKGQWNPE
-576 IIPENAFITLKPED
+576 IIPESAFVSLKPDD
-590 LTFNYTQPVVTQ
+590 LTFNYTQPLINQ
-602 EQGKKDK
+602 EQNKKEK
-609 GGKNVS
+609 GGKNVN
-615 APKGGANDKAK
+615 AGKGGANDKAK

-635 LEDPKDLVIPKE
+635 LENPNDLIIPKE

-653 FGDLISILIDLKYEE
+653 FGDLIGVLIDLKYEE
-668 EKKQAQEERESR
+668 EKKKYQEEKDAK
-680 KNLFRYIPIKIALI
+680 KNLFRYIPIKIAII

-709 ENFPLKIYDLGN
+709 ENFPLKIYDLGD

-738 KFLLTNTIKNKTQK
+738 KFLLTNTIKNKTMQK
-752 DSVNNTPN
+752 EEKQNPSENNVNNNTTTP
-760 NTNTNANNNLDVNN
+760 
-774 QNNQNNQNTNQNNQ
+774 Q
-788 NVPAATETNKT
+788 NVPNNDANNT
-799 AEANN
+799 ALEKANN
-804 TVAQMRTEQAA
+804 TVAQMRNEQAA
-815 EEVKYAKIKD
+815 EEVKYSKIKE
-825 LAREIKQRLGNG
+825 LAREIKLRLGNG

-842 DIYAELLCEY
+842 EIYAELLCEY
-852 IKIDFPPKEDYEL
+852 IKIDFPPKEDFEV
-865 TNEIIDRV
+865 TNEIIERV
-873 GRKEKVLE
+873 SRKEKVLE
-881 EIEKNKEQNYNRPK
+881 EIEKNKEENIKRPK

-940 FIPKNE
+940 YIPKNE
-946 SRPLKSN
+946 SRQLKSN

-972 NKLIQGGFDF
+972 NKLILGGFDF
-982 IFYIDVPSNECT
+982 IFYINVPGNECI
-994 RRAVGRRIFYDVVNK
+994 RRAVGRRLFYDAKNK
-1009 ENIIYH
+1009 EKTIYH

-1020 PSTDSNICENLK
+1020 PLTDSNICENLK
-1032 KVENVDRCESALVTR
+1032 KVGNIDRCESALVTR
-1047 HLSFENCV
+1047 HLSFENSV
-1055 NDVISFYQPF
+1055 DEVISFYQPF
-1065 GFENKHLQSFEKID
+1065 GFENKHLQSFEEIN
-1079 GHQEKDYV
+1079 GNQEKDYV
-1087 TQSILDYINQLVK
+1087 TQNILTYINQLVE

-1105 DQEIFEKH
+1105 DQEIYEKH
-1113 ENESFEEEDE
+1113 ENESIEEEDE
-1123 NEEEANIS
+1123 GDEDQNIS
-1131 GLGGNIL
+1131 DQLLDGN
-1138 VEGTSGLEEKK
+1138 SALEDKK
-1149 EEVKTEN
+1149 DDLTKAGNVA
-1156 KEEKK
+1156 
-1161 EEKNEEKKNNE
+1161 NNLL
-1172 ENNENAGGDSEEI
+1172 ENNDVNNIVDNKNDSEEL
-1185 AKENLDNEL
+1185 AKEGGGDEL
-1194 GEKSVSNVENKILDP
+1194 GDQALSKPIEENKPLDK
-1209 YEEYCQKIDKI
+1209 YEEYCQKMQKI

-1227 LADVLL
+1227 LADILL

-1403 IDQTPIEEFSTEN
+1403 IDQTPIEEFNVEN
-1416 NEETDPNNNNP
+1416 ED
-1427 NSANVNNT
+1427 NNT
-1435 NSSNNNNNEN
+1435 NQENNKENNNTES
-1445 ALDVKETLEQY
+1445 DVKETLEQY

-1479 FQYEEALREAEKQKL
+1479 FQYEEALREAEKAKL
-1494 EKEKEE
+1494 EKEKEDS
-1500 NKKNAGPAKGKK
+1500 KKNAGPAKGKK
-1512 PAEKNKEV
+1512 ANDKAKDN
-1520 AEEAVK
+1520 AEETVK
-1526 EEVYPHGEELK
+1526 EEVYAHSEELK

-1547 KYKLTLLKHWGIFCL
+1547 KYKLTLLKYWGILCL
-1562 KNFRKLSLTVYNK
+1562 KNFRRLSLTVYNK

-1590 LNELTTML
+1590 LNELTIML

-1636 PAKEVIDHQ
+1636 PAKEVIDHN

-1663 VKDCEEPS
+1663 VENTS
-1671 CIRSSTFISIFL
+1671 SIRSSTFISIFL

-1698 IPNLLKEL
+1698 IPNMLKNL

-1718 DPENKDLISLKQIG
+1718 DPENTDLISLKQIG
-1732 TFFALIS
+1732 TFFALLSNEIP
-1739 DTVPSKDDINS
+1739 TKEEINS
-1750 IREQGE
+1750 IKEQAKKLSGDDYPL
-1756 KICEGGSQMNVEQFT
+1756 ITMSQFT
-1771 QIVFWFDEKEKSV
+1771 QIEFWFDENEKSP
-1784 TLPNHEDYHREVK
+1784 TLKNHEDYHRELK

-1805 NKDENEEGT
+1805 NKNTNQSQEDAECLMDMDEFINII
-1814 LDLEKFI
+1814 DLE
-1821 SIINL
+1821 
-1826 KCISNELEAD
+1826 CISVEA
-1836 KFLEKCQGKTYYEV
+1836 EKYQGKSYYDV

>member
-1 MNNFEILHN
+1 MNNFRILHN

-20 SNTAEN
+20 VNIAKN
-26 IMQSK
+26 IMEGK
-31 PGFIANL
+31 PGYIANL

-101 VDLENKLKRFEDFK
+101 IDLEKKLKKFEDFK
-115 IEQNKKIKQAIIDE
+115 IEQNKKIQQAIE
-129 EIRKKQELD
+129 EEKFRQDQEKA

-173 KQREMKDLQFQLN
+173 KQREIKDVQFQLN

-193 NLYRGIARNVAIYHS
+193 NLYRGIAKNIAIYHH
-208 EIEKFEEN
+208 EINQFEAN
-216 FGKNGKKKLL
+216 FGKNGKKLEMKKKKEE
-226 QSKTDEKKN
+226 SEKKG
-235 VENENVK
+235 ESNEN
-242 ELAEANVENEI
+242 AISAANVSQQDLENI
-253 ADAGNLGIHTS
+253 PGGQNTSNFGNV
-264 SNLGTAPHF
+264 PHF
-273 QSVDNRAAA
+273 QSVDTRAAN
-282 ICSNIYQKIM
+282 ICTGIFQKIM

-304 RRKIIVEQGKTQI
+304 RRKIIVEQSKAQL

-345 TYRVNQCKNIIRENR
+345 TYRVNQCKNIIKENR

-369 RLEGNK
+369 RDEGNK
-375 EFQKIN
+375 EFQKMN
-381 EDNYL
+381 EENYL
-386 KFHIENFHRDQE
+386 KFNIENFHRDQE

-415 RNLNSDICKSMIDL
+415 RSHNSDICKEMIDL

-450 PRVWREWTNL
+450 HRVWREWTNL
-460 FKNNESVL
+460 FKNNQSVL
-468 YKIPEK
+468 YKPDETEKDRNKKEPE
-474 ENEVNN
+474 E
-480 TNNVSINK
+480 NK
-488 ETEEKKEDNEN
+488 EENKEEEVEKNQEEKQEEKKEEVKEGEGEN
-499 NEPTETKKIENV
+499 PEEKKDQGE
-511 PENSENKENTK
+511 K
-522 QEDESIHIDINSR
+522 EDESIHIDINSR

-558 DECEF
+558 DENEF
-563 YEYQNNKGQWDPE
+563 YEYQNNKGQWNPE
-576 IIPENAFITLKPED
+576 LIPETAFITLKPDD
-590 LTFNYTQPVVTQ
+590 LAFNYTPPITNQ
-602 EQGKKDK
+602 ETTKKEK
-609 GGKNVS
+609 GGKNVNP
-615 APKGGANDKAK
+615 AKDAKDKAK

-635 LEDPKDLVIPKE
+635 LEDPKDLIIPKE
-647 NVKNCL
+647 NIKNCL
-653 FGDLISILIDLKYEE
+653 FGDLIGILIDIKYEE
-668 EKKQAQEERESR
+668 EKKKYQEEKDSR

-694 GKDYSGKRTQAKILS
+694 GKDFSGKRTQAKILS
-709 ENFPLKIYDLGN
+709 ENFPLKIYN
-721 LVKDALNILSSK
+721 LSELVIDALNLLTSK
-733 RETSN
+733 RETTTN
-738 KFLLTNTIKNKTQK
+738 KFLLTNTMKNKTQQK
-752 DSVNNTPN
+752 EPN
-760 NTNTNANNNLDVNN
+760 PQTQEPSPNAPN
-774 QNNQNNQNTNQNNQ
+774 QNNQNQANNE
-788 NVPAATETNKT
+788 ANKT
-799 AEANN
+799 QGDQ
-804 TVAQMRTEQAA
+804 VAQMRNEQAA
-815 EEVKYAKIKD
+815 EEVKYSRIKE
-825 LAREIKQRLGNG
+825 LAREIKLRLGEG

-842 DIYAELLCEY
+842 EIYAELLCEY
-852 IKIDFPPKEDYEL
+852 IKIDFPPKEDYEV
-865 TNEIIDRV
+865 TNEIIERV
-873 GRKEKVLE
+873 SRKEKVLE
-881 EIEKNKEQNYNRPK
+881 EIEKNKEENIKRPK

-916 KGFVVVN
+916 KGFVIVN

-940 FIPKNE
+940 YIPKSE
-946 SRPLKSN
+946 SRPLKSLR
-953 KMKNIF
+953 MKNLF
-959 SIVLDKSEEILPP
+959 SIVLDSSEEILPP
-972 NKLIQGGFDF
+972 NKLILGGFDF
-982 IFYIDVPSNECT
+982 IFYINVPSNECT
-994 RRAVGRRIFYDVVNK
+994 RRAVGRRVYYDPKNK

-1020 PSTDSNICENLK
+1020 PPTDSNICENLK
-1032 KVENVDRCESALVTR
+1032 KVENIVDRCESALVTR

-1055 NDVISFYQPF
+1055 NGVISFYQPF
-1065 GFENKHLQSFEKID
+1065 GFENKHLQSFEEID
-1079 GHQEKDYV
+1079 GNQEKDYV
-1087 TQSILDYINQLVK
+1087 TQNILTYINQLVE

-1105 DQEIFEKH
+1105 DQEVYEKH
-1113 ENESFEEEDE
+1113 ENESIEEEDE
-1123 NEEEANIS
+1123 GEDEQNISDQLLEGNSALEDKKEAND
-1131 GLGGNIL
+1131 IL
-1138 VEGTSGLEEKK
+1138 
-1149 EEVKTEN
+1149 
-1156 KEEKK
+1156 
-1161 EEKNEEKKNNE
+1161 
-1172 ENNENAGGDSEEI
+1172 ENNEVLNSGEKPNDSEII
-1185 AKENLDNEL
+1185 ANEEGAAVEEGDL
-1194 GEKSVSNVENKILDP
+1194 ANKQEEENKPLDK
-1209 YEEYCQKIDKI
+1209 YDEYCQKIQKI
-1220 KDSLNRD
+1220 KDSLNKD
-1227 LADVLL
+1227 LADILL

-1362 FQNEIDKFIGSLQ
+1362 FQNEIDKFLGSLQ

-1397 DIIKEE
+1397 DIIKDE
-1403 IDQTPIEEFSTEN
+1403 IDQTPIEEFNMEGEDTQQEN
-1416 NEETDPNNNNP
+1416 KENTIS
-1427 NSANVNNT
+1427 NSE
-1435 NSSNNNNNEN
+1435 NS
-1445 ALDVKETLEQY
+1445 VKETLEQY
-1456 IEKNLPKSYPRV
+1456 IEKNMPKSYPRV

-1479 FQYEEALREAEKQKL
+1479 FQYEEALREAERAKQ
-1494 EKEKEE
+1494 EKEKEDA
-1500 NKKNAGPAKGKK
+1500 KKNAAPGKGKK
-1512 PAEKNKEV
+1512 AEKGKENP
-1520 AEEAVK
+1520 EEVVK
-1526 EEVYPHGEELK
+1526 EEVYPHNDELK
-1537 QAMSNEKAKF
+1537 QAISNEKSKF
-1547 KYKLTLLKHWGIFCL
+1547 KYKLTLLKYWGISCL
-1562 KNFRKLSLTVYNK
+1562 KNFRRLSLTVYNK

-1590 LNELTTML
+1590 LNELTVML

-1612 ALDTFDVIV
+1612 ALETFDVIV

-1636 PAKEVIDHQ
+1636 PAKEVIDHN

-1663 VKDCEEPS
+1663 VENTS
-1671 CIRSSTFISIFL
+1671 SIRSSTFISIFL

-1718 DPENKDLISLKQIG
+1718 DPENTDLISLKHIG
-1732 TFFALIS
+1732 TFFALLCDVIPTKNEIS
-1739 DTVPSKDDINS
+1739 QIKEQAKKLSGDDYPLLTQN
-1750 IREQGE
+1750 
-1756 KICEGGSQMNVEQFT
+1756 QFT
-1771 QIVFWFDEKEKSV
+1771 QIEFWFDEKERSP
-1784 TLPNHEDYHREVK
+1784 TLKNHEDYHRDIK

-1805 NKDENEEGT
+1805 NKSQNPSAEGQEENEGEAVVD
-1814 LDLEKFI
+1814 LDEFINILNLE
-1821 SIINL
+1821 
-1826 KCISNELEAD
+1826 CITTETD
-1836 KFLEKCQGKTYYEV
+1836 KYQGKTYYEA

>member
-1 MNNFEILHN
+1 MMNNFNILHN

-20 SNTAEN
+20 INIAKN
-26 IMQSK
+26 IMEAK
-31 PGFIANL
+31 PGYIANL

-101 VDLENKLKRFEDFK
+101 VDLEKKLKKFEDFK
-115 IEQNKKIKQAIIDE
+115 IEQNKKIKQAIE
-129 EIRKKQELD
+129 EEKFRQEQEKA

-173 KQREMKDLQFQLN
+173 KQREIKDVQFQLN
-186 EAQKIQK
+186 EAKKIQK
-193 NLYRGIARNVAIYHS
+193 NLYRGISRNIAIYHH
-208 EIEKFEEN
+208 EINQFEAN
-216 FGKNGKKKLL
+216 FGKNGKKLEG
-226 QSKTDEKKN
+226 SKKKEDAEKKGDP
-235 VENENVK
+235 NENPINK
-242 ELAEANVENEI
+242 QELENIPTNQPNSNFGNV
-253 ADAGNLGIHTS
+253 
-264 SNLGTAPHF
+264 PHF
-273 QSVDNRAAA
+273 QSVDTRAAN
-282 ICSNIYQKIM
+282 ICTGIYQKIM

-304 RRKIIVEQGKTQI
+304 RRKIIVEQSKAQL

-345 TYRVNQCKNIIRENR
+345 TYRVNQCKNIIKENR
-360 NLREEMYKK
+360 NLREGMYKNRDDK
-369 RLEGNK
+369 NK
-375 EFQKIN
+375 EFQKMN
-381 EDNYL
+381 EENYL

-415 RNLNSDICKSMIDL
+415 RSHNSDICKEMIDL

-441 QINDVEEID
+441 QINDVEDID
-450 PRVWREWTNL
+450 HRVWREWTNL
-460 FKNNESVL
+460 FKNNQSVL
-468 YKIPEK
+468 YKSEEEEK
-474 ENEVNN
+474 EKDLNKNEPKEKEE
-480 TNNVSINK
+480 NK
-488 ETEEKKEDNEN
+488 EEEKNEEEKKEEK
-499 NEPTETKKIENV
+499 EVKEGEEKPEEKKEQ
-511 PENSENKENTK
+511 EEK
-522 QEDESIHIDINSR
+522 EDESIHIDINSR

-558 DECEF
+558 DENEF
-563 YEYQNNKGQWDPE
+563 YEYQNNKGQWNPE
-576 IIPENAFITLKPED
+576 LIPETAFITLKPDD
-590 LTFNYTQPVVTQ
+590 LTFNYTPPVTNQ
-602 EQGKKDK
+602 EANKKEK
-609 GGKNVS
+609 GGKNVNP
-615 APKGGANDKAK
+615 AKDAKDKGK

-635 LEDPKDLVIPKE
+635 LEDPKDLIIPKE
-647 NVKNCL
+647 NIKNCL
-653 FGDLISILIDLKYEE
+653 FGDLIGILIDIKYEE
-668 EKKQAQEERESR
+668 EKKKYQEERDSQ

-694 GKDYSGKRTQAKILS
+694 GKDFSGKRTQAKILS
-709 ENFPLKIYDLGN
+709 ENFPLKIYDLSE
-721 LVKDALNILSSK
+721 LVKDALNLLTSK
-733 RETSN
+733 RETTTTN
-738 KFLLTNTIKNKTQK
+738 KFLLTNSMKNKTQK
-752 DSVNNTPN
+752 SEANPQSPNPEQVPNPQSPN
-760 NTNTNANNNLDVNN
+760 NPN
-774 QNNQNNQNTNQNNQ
+774 QNE
-788 NVPAATETNKT
+788 ANKT
-799 AEANN
+799 QGDQ
-804 TVAQMRTEQAA
+804 VAQMRNEQAA
-815 EEVKYAKIKD
+815 EEVKYSKIKE
-825 LAREIKQRLGNG
+825 LAREIKLRLGEG

-842 DIYAELLCEY
+842 EIYAELLCEY
-852 IKIDFPPKEDYEL
+852 IKIDFPPKEDYEV
-865 TNEIIDRV
+865 TNEIIERV
-873 GRKEKVLE
+873 SIKEKVLE
-881 EIEKNKEQNYNRPK
+881 EIEKNKEENIKRPK

-916 KGFVVVN
+916 KGFVIVN

-940 FIPKNE
+940 YIPKSE
-946 SRPLKSN
+946 SRPLKSLR
-953 KMKNIF
+953 MKKLF
-959 SIVLDKSEEILPP
+959 SIVLDQSEEILPP
-972 NKLIQGGFDF
+972 HKLILGGFDF
-982 IFYIDVPSNECT
+982 IFYIKVPSNECT
-994 RRAVGRRIFYDVVNK
+994 RRAVGRRIYYDAKNK

-1020 PSTDSNICENLK
+1020 PPTDSNICENLK
-1032 KVENVDRCESALVTR
+1032 KVENIVDRCESALVTR
-1047 HLSFENCV
+1047 HLSFENSV
-1055 NDVISFYQPF
+1055 NEVISFYQPF
-1065 GFENKHLQSFEKID
+1065 GFENKHLQSFEEIN
-1079 GHQEKDYV
+1079 GNQEKDYV
-1087 TQSILDYINQLVK
+1087 TQNILTYINQLVE

-1105 DQEIFEKH
+1105 DQEVYEKH
-1113 ENESFEEEDE
+1113 ENESIEEEDE
-1123 NEEEANIS
+1123 GEDEQNISDNLLEGNSALEDKKEANDLLENNEVLNS
-1131 GLGGNIL
+1131 G
-1138 VEGTSGLEEKK
+1138 EKQNDS
-1149 EEVKTEN
+1149 EIIA
-1156 KEEKK
+1156 
-1161 EEKNEEKKNNE
+1161 NE
-1172 ENNENAGGDSEEI
+1172 ENQALDE
-1185 AKENLDNEL
+1185 ENLANKQE
-1194 GEKSVSNVENKILDP
+1194 EENKPLDK
-1209 YEEYCQKIDKI
+1209 YDEYCQKIQKI
-1220 KDSLNRD
+1220 KDTLNHD
-1227 LADVLL
+1227 LADILL
-1233 KIWSNLFQNYVCECK
+1233 KIWSSLFQNYVCECK

-1403 IDQTPIEEFSTEN
+1403 IDQTPIEEFNMES
-1416 NEETDPNNNNP
+1416 EETQQENKENTI
-1427 NSANVNNT
+1427 T
-1435 NSSNNNNNEN
+1435 NSEN
-1445 ALDVKETLEQY
+1445 GVKETLEQY

-1479 FQYEEALREAEKQKL
+1479 FQYEEALREAERAKQ
-1494 EKEKEE
+1494 EKEKEDA
-1500 NKKNAGPAKGKK
+1500 KKNAAPGKGKK
-1512 PAEKNKEV
+1512 APEKGKDNQ
-1520 AEEAVK
+1520 EEGVK
-1526 EEVYPHGEELK
+1526 EEVFPHNDELK
-1537 QAMSNEKAKF
+1537 QAISNEKSKF
-1547 KYKLTLLKHWGIFCL
+1547 KYKLTLLKYWGIACL
-1562 KNFRKLSLTVYNK
+1562 KNFRRLSLTVYNK

-1581 LAIKAENEA
+1581 LAIKAENDA
-1590 LNELTTML
+1590 LNELTVML

-1612 ALDTFDVIV
+1612 ALETFDVIV

-1636 PAKEVIDHQ
+1636 PAKEVIDHN

-1663 VKDCEEPS
+1663 VENTS
-1671 CIRSSTFISIFL
+1671 SIRSSTFISIFL

-1718 DPENKDLISLKQIG
+1718 DPENTDLISLKHIG
-1732 TFFALIS
+1732 TFFALLCDVIP
-1739 DTVPSKDDINS
+1739 TKNEINS
-1750 IREQGE
+1750 IKDQARKLSGDDYPLLTM
-1756 KICEGGSQMNVEQFT
+1756 SQFT
-1771 QIVFWFDEKEKSV
+1771 QIEFWFDEKERSP
-1784 TLPNHEDYHREVK
+1784 TLKNHEDYHRDVK

-1805 NKDENEEGT
+1805 NKNQNPAEGQEENEGEAVV
-1814 LDLEKFI
+1814 DLEDFI
-1821 SIINL
+1821 TIL
-1826 KCISNELEAD
+1826 TLECVTTETD
-1836 KFLEKCQGKTYYEV
+1836 KYQGKTYYES

>member
-1 MNNFEILHN
+1 MMNNFKILHG

-20 SNTAEN
+20 SNTAKN
-26 IMQSK
+26 IMDSK

-115 IEQNKKIKQAIIDE
+115 IEQDKKIRQAIAE
-129 EIRKKQELD
+129 EEYRLEQEKA

-173 KQREMKDLQFQLN
+173 KQREIKDVQFQLN

-193 NLYRGIARNVAIYHS
+193 NLYRGIARNVAIYHH
-208 EIEKFEEN
+208 EIKQFEEN
-216 FGKNGKKKLL
+216 FGKNGKKISDLTTGK
-226 QSKTDEKKN
+226 KEENEKKG
-235 VENENVK
+235 ESNESHI
-242 ELAEANVENEI
+242 AAANVGQNDLENM
-253 ADAGNLGIHTS
+253 GGSMGIHTN
-264 SNLGTAPHF
+264 SNFGTAPHF
-273 QSVDNRAAA
+273 ESVDNRAAQ
-282 ICSNIYQKIM
+282 ICSGIYQKIM

-304 RRKIIVEQGKTQI
+304 RRKIIVEQGKAQL

-369 RLEGNK
+369 REEGNK
-375 EFQKIN
+375 EFQKLN
-381 EDNYL
+381 EENYL

-405 DLEISQKQKQ
+405 DLEINQKQKQ

-441 QINDVEEID
+441 QINDVEDID

-468 YKIPEK
+468 YKPPEETQEKKENEILPQEEEK
-474 ENEVNN
+474 ENAPQ
-480 TNNVSINK
+480 
-488 ETEEKKEDNEN
+488 EE
-499 NEPTETKKIENV
+499 
-511 PENSENKENTK
+511 ENKENIEKEEENKQKNEENNAGNENQKPEEEKK

-542 IFNTGDTTCTK
+542 IFNIGDTTCTK

-576 IIPENAFITLKPED
+576 IIPETAFISLKPDD
-590 LTFNYTQPVVTQ
+590 LAFNYTQPITNQ
-602 EQGKKDK
+602 EQNKKDK
-609 GGKNVS
+609 GGKNVN
-615 APKGGANDKAK
+615 AGKGGNEKAK

-635 LEDPKDLVIPKE
+635 LEDPNDLIIPKE
-647 NVKNCL
+647 NIKNCL
-653 FGDLISILIDLKYEE
+653 FGDLIGILIDLKYEE
-668 EKKQAQEERESR
+668 EKKKYQEEKDSR

-709 ENFPLKIYDLGN
+709 ENFPLKIYDLGD
-721 LVKDALNILSSK
+721 LVKDALNTLSSK
-733 RETSN
+733 RETTN
-738 KFLLTNTIKNKTQK
+738 KFLLTNSIKSKTLQK
-752 DSVNNTPN
+752 EQTPQNNENNPN
-760 NTNTNANNNLDVNN
+760 NTNNTPTP
-774 QNNQNNQNTNQNNQ
+774 QNE
-788 NVPAATETNKT
+788 ANKT
-799 AEANN
+799 AVDQANN
-804 TVAQMRTEQAA
+804 TIAQMRNEQAA
-815 EEVKYAKIKD
+815 EEVKYSKIKD

-852 IKIDFPPKEDYEL
+852 IKIDFPPKEDFEV

-873 GRKEKVLE
+873 SRKEKVLE
-881 EIEKNKEQNYNRPK
+881 EIEKNKEENIKRPK

-916 KGFVVVN
+916 KGFVIVN

-929 QAKLLENILSG
+929 QAKLLENIISG
-940 FIPKNE
+940 YIPKNE
-946 SRPLKSN
+946 SRQLKSN
-953 KMKNIF
+953 KMKNTF
-959 SIVLDKSEEILPP
+959 SIVLDKSEEVLPP
-972 NKLIQGGFDF
+972 NKLILGGFDF
-982 IFYIDVPSNECT
+982 IFYINVPSNECI
-994 RRAVGRRIFYDVVNK
+994 RRAVGRRLFYNAKDK
-1009 ENIIYH
+1009 EQIIYH

-1032 KVENVDRCESALVTR
+1032 KVGNIDRCESALVTR
-1047 HLSFENCV
+1047 HLSFENSV
-1055 NDVISFYQPF
+1055 DDVISFYQPF
-1065 GFENKHLQSFEKID
+1065 GFENKKLQSFEEIN
-1079 GHQEKDYV
+1079 GNQEKDYV
-1087 TQSILDYINQLVK
+1087 TQNILTYINKLVE

-1113 ENESFEEEDE
+1113 ENESLEEEDE
-1123 NEEEANIS
+1123 GDEDQNIS
-1131 GLGGNIL
+1131 DQLLEGN
-1138 VEGTSGLEEKK
+1138 SALEDKK
-1149 EEVKTEN
+1149 DDLAKAGNVA
-1156 KEEKK
+1156 
-1161 EEKNEEKKNNE
+1161 NNLL
-1172 ENNENAGGDSEEI
+1172 ENNEANNLGENKNDSEDI
-1185 AKENLDNEL
+1185 AKEGGEEIGEQEL
-1194 GEKSVSNVENKILDP
+1194 SKKIEENKPLDK
-1209 YEEYCQKIDKI
+1209 YEEYCQKIQKI

-1227 LADVLL
+1227 LADILL

-1403 IDQTPIEEFSTEN
+1403 IDQTPIEEFATET
-1416 NEETDPNNNNP
+1416 EENNNNT
-1427 NSANVNNT
+1427 NTENTNKENANKENNT
-1435 NSSNNNNNEN
+1435 ES
-1445 ALDVKETLEQY
+1445 DVKETLEQY

-1479 FQYEEALREAEKQKL
+1479 FQYEEALREAEKAKL

-1500 NKKNAGPAKGKK
+1500 NKKNAAAVKGKK
-1512 PAEKNKEV
+1512 APDKNKEN
-1520 AEEAVK
+1520 AEETQK
-1526 EEVYPHGEELK
+1526 DEVYPHSDELK

-1547 KYKLTLLKHWGIFCL
+1547 KYKLTLLKYWGIQCL

-1590 LNELTTML
+1590 LNELTVML

-1636 PAKEVIDHQ
+1636 PAKEVIDHN

-1663 VKDCEEPS
+1663 VENTS
-1671 CIRSSTFISIFL
+1671 SIRSSTFISIFL

-1698 IPNLLKEL
+1698 IPNMLKNL

-1718 DPENKDLISLKQIG
+1718 DPENTDLISLKQIG
-1732 TFFALIS
+1732 TFFALLSNIIP
-1739 DTVPSKDDINS
+1739 TKEEINE
-1750 IREQGE
+1750 IKEQG
-1756 KICEGGSQMNVEQFT
+1756 KKLSGDDYPLVTMSQFT
-1771 QIVFWFDEKEKSV
+1771 QIEFWFDQNEKSP
-1784 TLPNHEDYHREVK
+1784 TLKNHEDYHRELK

-1805 NKDENEEGT
+1805 NKNTNQSQEDAESLMDMEEFINII
-1814 LDLEKFI
+1814 DLE
-1821 SIINL
+1821 
-1826 KCISNELEAD
+1826 CISTEPE
-1836 KFLEKCQGKTYYEV
+1836 KFQGKTYYDI

>member
-1 MNNFEILHN
+1 MNNFKILHN

-20 SNTAEN
+20 SNTAQN

-31 PGFIANL
+31 PGVIANL

-101 VDLENKLKRFEDFK
+101 IDLENKLKRFEDFK
-115 IEQNKKIKQAIIDE
+115 IEQTKKIEQAIQE
-129 EIRKKQELD
+129 EKNRLEQEKA

-159 EKGINNWKNNMLRA
+159 EKGINNWKNNMLRS
-173 KQREMKDLQFQLN
+173 KQREIKDVQFQLN

-193 NLYRGIARNVAIYHS
+193 NLYRGIAKNIAIYHH
-208 EIEKFEEN
+208 EIKQFEEN
-216 FGKNGKKKLL
+216 FGKNGKKR
-226 QSKTDEKKN
+226 TDLNAGKKEENEKKG
-235 VENENVK
+235 ESNESHI
-242 ELAEANVENEI
+242 AAANVGPNDLENI
-253 ADAGNLGIHTS
+253 SGKVGMTTN
-264 SNLGTAPHF
+264 SNFGTAPHF
-273 QSVDNRAAA
+273 ESVDTRAAN
-282 ICSNIYQKIM
+282 ICSGIYQKIM

-304 RRKIIVEQGKTQI
+304 RRKIIVEQGKAQL

-345 TYRVNQCKNIIRENR
+345 TYRVNQCKNIIKENR

-369 RLEGNK
+369 RDEGNK
-375 EFQKIN
+375 EFQKMN

-415 RNLNSDICKSMIDL
+415 RNQNSDICRSMVDL
-429 IIDISDKAYEYQ
+429 IVDISDKAYEYQ

-468 YKIPEK
+468 YKPPEENQEKKETENKEEDKEK
-474 ENEVNN
+474 ENENEN
-480 TNNVSINK
+480 Q
-488 ETEEKKEDNEN
+488 EQEQEQEQEEEKKEEKKEENPEKNEQN
-499 NEPTETKKIENV
+499 IENQNQNQNQNQ
-511 PENSENKENTK
+511 EEKK

-542 IFNTGDTTCTK
+542 IFNTGDTSCTK

-563 YEYQNNKGQWDPE
+563 YEYQNNKGQWNPE
-576 IIPENAFITLKPED
+576 IIPESAFVSLKPED
-590 LTFNYTQPVVTQ
+590 LTFNYTQPIITQ
-602 EQGKKDK
+602 EQNKKEK
-609 GGKNVS
+609 GGKNVN
-615 APKGGANDKAK
+615 PGKGGADKAK

-635 LEDPKDLVIPKE
+635 LEDPNDLIIPKE

-653 FGDLISILIDLKYEE
+653 FGDLIGVLIDLKYEE
-668 EKKQAQEERESR
+668 EKKKYQEEKESR

-694 GKDYSGKRTQAKILS
+694 GKDYAGKRTQAKILS
-709 ENFPLKIYDLGN
+709 ENFPLKIYDLGE

-738 KFLLTNTIKNKTQK
+738 KFLLTNSVRNKTLQK
-752 DSVNNTPN
+752 EQQQQANNENNPNPN
-760 NTNTNANNNLDVNN
+760 NPNND
-774 QNNQNNQNTNQNNQ
+774 
-788 NVPAATETNKT
+788 ANKT
-799 AEANN
+799 AIEQATN

-815 EEVKYAKIKD
+815 EEVKYSKIKD
-825 LAREIKQRLGNG
+825 LAREIKHRLGNG

-852 IKIDFPPKEDYEL
+852 IKIDFPPKEDFEV
-865 TNEIIDRV
+865 TSEIIERV
-873 GRKEKVLE
+873 SRKEKVLE
-881 EIEKNKEQNYNRPK
+881 EIEKNKEENIKRPK

-940 FIPKNE
+940 YIPRNE
-946 SRPLKSN
+946 NRQLRSN

-972 NKLIQGGFDF
+972 NKLILGGFDF
-982 IFYIDVPSNECT
+982 IFYINVPGTECI
-994 RRAVGRRIFYDVVNK
+994 RRAVGRRAYYNTKEK

-1032 KVENVDRCESALVTR
+1032 KVGNIDRCESALVTR
-1047 HLSFENCV
+1047 HLSFENSV
-1055 NDVISFYQPF
+1055 DEVISFYQPF
-1065 GFENKHLQSFEKID
+1065 GFENKHLQSFEEIN
-1079 GHQEKDYV
+1079 GNQEKDYV
-1087 TQSILDYINQLVK
+1087 TQNILTYINQLVE

-1105 DQEIFEKH
+1105 DQEIYEKH
-1113 ENESFEEEDE
+1113 ENESIEEEDE
-1123 NEEEANIS
+1123 GDEEQNIS
-1131 GLGGNIL
+1131 DQLLDGNSAI
-1138 VEGTSGLEEKK
+1138 E
-1149 EEVKTEN
+1149 EN
-1156 KEEKK
+1156 KKDDLTK
-1161 EEKNEEKKNNE
+1161 AGNVANNLL
-1172 ENNENAGGDSEEI
+1172 ENNEPNNLEENKNDSEI
-1185 AKENLDNEL
+1185 LAKEGDEIP
-1194 GEKSVSNVENKILDP
+1194 EQAISKQIEENKPLDK
-1209 YEEYCQKIDKI
+1209 YEEYCQKIQKI

-1416 NEETDPNNNNP
+1416 ED
-1427 NSANVNNT
+1427 NNT
-1435 NSSNNNNNEN
+1435 NQDNKEN
-1445 ALDVKETLEQY
+1445 KETKDNKENTNTESDVKESLEQY

-1479 FQYEEALREAEKQKL
+1479 FQYEEALRDAERAKL
-1494 EKEKEE
+1494 EKEKED

-1512 PAEKNKEV
+1512 GNEKVKDNAEEV
-1520 AEEAVK
+1520 AK
-1526 EEVYPHGEELK
+1526 EEVYPHSDELK

-1547 KYKLTLLKHWGIFCL
+1547 KYKLTLLKYWGILCL
-1562 KNFRKLSLTVYNK
+1562 KNFRRLSLTVYNK

-1590 LNELTTML
+1590 LNELTIML

-1636 PAKEVIDHQ
+1636 PAKEVIDHN

-1663 VKDCEEPS
+1663 VENTS
-1671 CIRSSTFISIFL
+1671 SIRSSTFISIFL

-1698 IPNLLKEL
+1698 IPNMLKNL

-1718 DPENKDLISLKQIG
+1718 DPENTDLISLKQIG
-1732 TFFALIS
+1732 TFFALLSNVIP
-1739 DTVPSKDDINS
+1739 TKEEINDIK
-1750 IREQGE
+1750 EQGK
-1756 KICEGGSQMNVEQFT
+1756 KIAGEDYPIVTMSQFT
-1771 QIVFWFDEKEKSV
+1771 QIEFWFDENEKSP
-1784 TLPNHEDYHREVK
+1784 TLKNHEDYHRELK

-1805 NKDENEEGT
+1805 NKNTNQSQEDKESLMDMEE
-1814 LDLEKFI
+1814 FI
-1821 SIINL
+1821 NIINL
-1826 KCISNELEAD
+1826 ECISGEAD
-1836 KFLEKCQGKTYYEV
+1836 KFQGKTYYDI

>member
-1 MNNFEILHN
+1 MNNFKILHN

-20 SNTAEN
+20 SNTAQN

-31 PGFIANL
+31 PGVIANL

-101 VDLENKLKRFEDFK
+101 IDLENKLKRFEDFK
-115 IEQNKKIKQAIIDE
+115 IEQNKKIKQAIAE
-129 EIRKKQELD
+129 EQYRLEQEKA

-173 KQREMKDLQFQLN
+173 KQREIKDVQFQLN

-193 NLYRGIARNVAIYHS
+193 NLYRGIAKNIAIYHH
-208 EIEKFEEN
+208 EIKQFEEN
-216 FGKNGKKKLL
+216 FGKNGKKR
-226 QSKTDEKKN
+226 TDLNAGKKDENEKKG
-235 VENENVK
+235 ESNESHI
-242 ELAEANVENEI
+242 AAANVGPNDLDNI
-253 ADAGNLGIHTS
+253 TGKVGMTTN
-264 SNLGTAPHF
+264 SNFGTAPHF
-273 QSVDNRAAA
+273 ESVDTRAAS
-282 ICSNIYQKIM
+282 ICSGIYQKIM

-304 RRKIIVEQGKTQI
+304 RRKIIVEQGKAQL

-369 RLEGNK
+369 RDEGNK
-375 EFQKIN
+375 EFQKMN

-415 RNLNSDICKSMIDL
+415 RNQNSDICRSMVDL
-429 IIDISDKAYEYQ
+429 IVDISDKAYEYQ

-468 YKIPEK
+468 FKPPEENQEKKEIENKEEEKEK
-474 ENEVNN
+474 ENENQEQEN
-480 TNNVSINK
+480 
-488 ETEEKKEDNEN
+488 EEKKE
-499 NEPTETKKIENV
+499 
-511 PENSENKENTK
+511 ENKEEKKEEKKEENEQNNESQNQNQNQEEKK
-522 QEDESIHIDINSR
+522 QEEESIHIDINSR

-542 IFNTGDTTCTK
+542 IFNTGDTSCTK

-576 IIPENAFITLKPED
+576 IIPESAFVSLKPDD
-590 LTFNYTQPVVTQ
+590 LTFNYTQPIINQ
-602 EQGKKDK
+602 EQNKKEK
-609 GGKNVS
+609 GGKNVN
-615 APKGGANDKAK
+615 PGKGGADKAK

-635 LEDPKDLVIPKE
+635 LEDPNDLIIPKE

-653 FGDLISILIDLKYEE
+653 FGDLIGVLIDLKYEE
-668 EKKQAQEERESR
+668 EKKKYQEEKDSR

-694 GKDYSGKRTQAKILS
+694 GKDYAGKRTQAKILS
-709 ENFPLKIYDLGN
+709 ENFPLKIYDLGE

-738 KFLLTNTIKNKTQK
+738 KFLLTNSIKNKTIQK
-752 DSVNNTPN
+752 EQQQNNN
-760 NTNTNANNNLDVNN
+760 ENNANNANN
-774 QNNQNNQNTNQNNQ
+774 ANND
-788 NVPAATETNKT
+788 ANKT
-799 AEANN
+799 GMEQANN

-815 EEVKYAKIKD
+815 EEVKYAKIKE
-825 LAREIKQRLGNG
+825 LAREIKLRLGNG

-852 IKIDFPPKEDYEL
+852 IKIDFPPKEDFEV
-865 TNEIIDRV
+865 TSEIIERV
-873 GRKEKVLE
+873 SRKEKVLE
-881 EIEKNKEQNYNRPK
+881 EIEKNKEENIKRPK

-940 FIPKNE
+940 YIPKNE
-946 SRPLKSN
+946 SRQLKSN

-972 NKLIQGGFDF
+972 NKLILGGFDF
-982 IFYIDVPSNECT
+982 IFYINVPGTECI
-994 RRAVGRRIFYDVVNK
+994 RRAVGRRLFYDLKEK

-1032 KVENVDRCESALVTR
+1032 KVGNIDRCESALVTR
-1047 HLSFENCV
+1047 HLSFENSV
-1055 NDVISFYQPF
+1055 DEVISFYQPF
-1065 GFENKHLQSFEKID
+1065 GFENKHLQSFEEIN
-1079 GHQEKDYV
+1079 GNQEKDYV
-1087 TQSILDYINQLVK
+1087 TQNILTYINQLVE

-1105 DQEIFEKH
+1105 DQEIYEKH
-1113 ENESFEEEDE
+1113 ENESIEEEDE
-1123 NEEEANIS
+1123 GDEDQNIS
-1131 GLGGNIL
+1131 DQLLDGNSAI
-1138 VEGTSGLEEKK
+1138 EEKK
-1149 EEVKTEN
+1149 DDLTKAGNVA
-1156 KEEKK
+1156 
-1161 EEKNEEKKNNE
+1161 NNLL
-1172 ENNENAGGDSEEI
+1172 ENNEPNNLEENKNDSEII
-1185 AKENLDNEL
+1185 AKEGGDEIPEQALSKQIE
-1194 GEKSVSNVENKILDP
+1194 ENKPLDK
-1209 YEEYCQKIDKI
+1209 YEEYCQKIQKI

-1403 IDQTPIEEFSTEN
+1403 IDQTPIEEFNTEN
-1416 NEETDPNNNNP
+1416 ED
-1427 NSANVNNT
+1427 NNT
-1435 NSSNNNNNEN
+1435 NQENNKEN
-1445 ALDVKETLEQY
+1445 KNTESDVKETLEQY

-1479 FQYEEALREAEKQKL
+1479 FQYEEALREAERLKL

-1500 NKKNAGPAKGKK
+1500 NKKNAAPAKGKK
-1512 PAEKNKEV
+1512 GNEKNKDNAEEV
-1520 AEEAVK
+1520 AK
-1526 EEVYPHGEELK
+1526 EEVYPHSEELK

-1547 KYKLTLLKHWGIFCL
+1547 KYKLTLLKYWGILCL
-1562 KNFRKLSLTVYNK
+1562 KNFRRLSLTVYNK

-1590 LNELTTML
+1590 LNELTIML

-1636 PAKEVIDHQ
+1636 PAKEVIDHN

-1663 VKDCEEPS
+1663 VENTS

-1698 IPNLLKEL
+1698 IPNMLKNL

-1718 DPENKDLISLKQIG
+1718 DPENTDLISLKQIG
-1732 TFFALIS
+1732 TFFALLSNVIP
-1739 DTVPSKDDINS
+1739 TKEEINE
-1750 IREQGE
+1750 IKEQG
-1756 KICEGGSQMNVEQFT
+1756 KKLSGDDYPLVTMSQFT
-1771 QIVFWFDEKEKSV
+1771 QIEFWFDENEKSP
-1784 TLPNHEDYHREVK
+1784 TLKNHEDYHRELK

-1805 NKDENEEGT
+1805 NKNTNQSQEDAECLMDMDE
-1814 LDLEKFI
+1814 FI
-1821 SIINL
+1821 NIINL
-1826 KCISNELEAD
+1826 DCISAEAD
-1836 KFLEKCQGKTYYEV
+1836 KFQGKTYYDI